1 MKKTFQF
8 LSLAFAALCFT
19 ACEDVPAPFNIFS
32 EGGGQGASSQL
43 PYTAT
48 FESSLGDFTTENT
61 VGDFPWTCQ
70 YSCAQITSYIDT
82 DGDGTKENNPAT
94 SWLISPAFDLTGVE
108 AAHVSFDYI
117 LRYANASELATNYQV
132 LVSKDYSKENGV
144 AAANWTVLPLDL
156 VQGSDWE
163 TWTNT
168 GNLNIPAE
176 FCNTANVTVALRY
189 IAQAKAAT
197 WEVKNF
203 VLDQGAGDNGG
214 GSGEEGGV
222 KTLPYSEE
230 FSTTLGAFKN
240 YTTSGEGAWTI
251 DYSTAKATG
260 YDNAS
265 KVTTAGTYYLVS
277 PEISLAGQTA
287 VHVSYEYIMRYNKGD
302 ENQQVFITDAFN
314 EAAPAEGWTLLV
326 GKHTEGTDWTTFAK
340 EDVAIPA
347 AYLGKTIRIA
357 FRYNTNAESG
367 STWEVKNFAIAAGAA
382 SGEGGNTGGGSEG
395 VATGDGT
402 LANPF
407 NSVAANAYVA
417 AMAAD
422 VVSENDVY
430 IKGKIASVEEA
441 YGTQFGNGS
450 FTISDDGTSAN
461 GFKVWRALYLNNE
474 KYQDGQTQIKV
485 GDEVVV
491 CGKVV
496 NFKGNTPE
504 TAQGQAYLYSLV
516 SSEGGNTGGEG
527 GGSVDNPITNDYI
540 TVTAASFGLENGTAV
555 PQLTLSDGTTLSFD
569 GGGNTNAPKYYTAG
583 TNIRMYPK
591 NTMTVKAS
599 KKIAA
604 IVINVDKYNGTIC
617 NASGD
622 ISANPGSVST
632 SEQVVTISSVNATS
646 TVITNT
652 STTTSTPSQ
661 IRWISMTIYYV
672 E

>member
-8 LSLAFAALCFT
+8 LALAFAALCFT
-19 ACEDVPAPFNIFS
+19 ACEDVPAPYNIFS
-32 EGGGQGASSQL
+32 EGAGQGTGSHL
-43 PYTAT
+43 PYTVT

-70 YSCAQITSYIDT
+70 HSCAQITSYIDT

-117 LRYANASELATNYQV
+117 LRYANASDLATNYQV
-132 LVSKDYSKENGV
+132 LVSKDYTKDAGV
-144 AAANWTVLPLDL
+144 AAASWTVLPLDL
-156 VQGSDWE
+156 VQVSDWD

-176 FCNTANVTVALRY
+176 FCNTANVTIALRY

-203 VLDQGAGDNGG
+203 VLDQGAGDQGAGDSGG

-230 FSTTLGAFKN
+230 FSTTLGGFKN

-287 VHVSYEYIMRYNKGD
+287 VHVSYEYILRYNKGD

-314 EAAPAEGWTLLV
+314 EATPAEGWTLLV
-326 GKHTEGTDWTTFAK
+326 DKHTEGTDWTTFAK
-340 EDVAIPA
+340 EDIAIPA
-347 AYLGKTIRIA
+347 AYLGKTVRIA

-367 STWEVKNFAIAAGAA
+367 STWEVKNFAIAAGAP
-382 SGEGGNTGGGSEG
+382 G
-395 VATGDGT
+395 
-402 LANPF
+402 
-407 NSVAANAYVA
+407 
-417 AMAAD
+417 
-422 VVSENDVY
+422 
-430 IKGKIASVEEA
+430 
-441 YGTQFGNGS
+441 
-450 FTISDDGTSAN
+450 
-461 GFKVWRALYLNNE
+461 
-474 KYQDGQTQIKV
+474 
-485 GDEVVV
+485 
-491 CGKVV
+491 
-496 NFKGNTPE
+496 
-504 TAQGQAYLYSLV
+504 
-516 SSEGGNTGGEG
+516 EGGNTGGEG
-527 GGSVDNPITNDYI
+527 GGSVDTPITNDYI
-540 TVTAASFGLENGTAV
+540 TVTAASFGLENQAAV
-555 PQLTLSDGTTLSFD
+555 TELKLSDGTTLTFD
-569 GGGNTNAPKYYTAG
+569 GGGNTNPPKYYNAG
-583 TNIRMYPK
+583 NNIRMYPK
-591 NTMTVKAS
+591 NTMTISAS

-604 IVINVDKYNGTIC
+604 VVLNVDKYNGVIC

-622 ISANPGSVST
+622 ISANPGSVSS
-632 SEQVVTISSVNATS
+632 SEQVVTINNVNANS

-661 IRWISMTIYYV
+661 IRWISLTVYYV

>member
-8 LSLAFAALCFT
+8 LALAFAALCFT
-19 ACEDVPAPFNIFS
+19 ACEDVPAPYNIFS
-32 EGGGQGASSQL
+32 EGAGQGTGSHL
-43 PYTAT
+43 PYTVT

-70 YSCAQITSYIDT
+70 HSCAQITSYIDT

-117 LRYANASELATNYQV
+117 LRYANASDLATNYQV
-132 LVSKDYSKENGV
+132 LVSKDYTKDAGV
-144 AAANWTVLPLDL
+144 AAASWTVLPLDL
-156 VQGSDWE
+156 VQVSDWD

-168 GNLNIPAE
+168 GNLNIPAA
-176 FCNTANVTVALRY
+176 FCNTANVTIALRY

-203 VLDQGAGDNGG
+203 VLDQGAGDQGAGDNGG

-230 FSTTLGAFKN
+230 FSTTLGGFKN

-287 VHVSYEYIMRYNKGD
+287 VHVSYEYILRYNKGD

-314 EAAPAEGWTLLV
+314 EATPAEGWTLLV
-326 GKHTEGTDWTTFAK
+326 DKHTEGTDWTTFAK
-340 EDVAIPA
+340 EDIAIPA
-347 AYLGKTIRIA
+347 AYLGKTVRIA

-367 STWEVKNFAIAAGAA
+367 STWEVKNFAIAAGAP
-382 SGEGGNTGGGSEG
+382 G
-395 VATGDGT
+395 
-402 LANPF
+402 
-407 NSVAANAYVA
+407 
-417 AMAAD
+417 
-422 VVSENDVY
+422 
-430 IKGKIASVEEA
+430 
-441 YGTQFGNGS
+441 
-450 FTISDDGTSAN
+450 
-461 GFKVWRALYLNNE
+461 
-474 KYQDGQTQIKV
+474 
-485 GDEVVV
+485 
-491 CGKVV
+491 
-496 NFKGNTPE
+496 
-504 TAQGQAYLYSLV
+504 
-516 SSEGGNTGGEG
+516 EGGNTGGEG
-527 GGSVDNPITNDYI
+527 GGSVDTPITNDYI
-540 TVTAASFGLENGTAV
+540 TVTAASFGLENQEAV
-555 PQLTLSDGTTLSFD
+555 TELKLSDGTTLTFD
-569 GGGNTNAPKYYTAG
+569 GGGNTNPPKYYNAG
-583 TNIRMYPK
+583 NNIRMYPK
-591 NTMTVKAS
+591 NTMTISAS

-604 IVINVDKYNGTIC
+604 IVLNVDKYNGTIC

-622 ISANPGSVST
+622 ITANPGSVST
-632 SEQVVTISSVNATS
+632 SEQVVMINNVNANS

-661 IRWISMTIYYV
+661 IRWISLTVYYV

>member
-8 LSLAFAALCFT
+8 LALAFAALCFT
-19 ACEDVPAPFNIFS
+19 ACEDVPAPYNIFS
-32 EGGGQGASSQL
+32 EGAGQGTGSHL
-43 PYTAT
+43 PYTVT

-70 YSCAQITSYIDT
+70 HSCAQITSYIDT

-117 LRYANASELATNYQV
+117 LRYANASDLATNYQV
-132 LVSKDYSKENGV
+132 LVSKDYTKDAGV
-144 AAANWTVLPLDL
+144 AAASWTVLPLDL
-156 VQGSDWE
+156 VQVSDWD

-176 FCNTANVTVALRY
+176 FCNTANVTIALRY

-203 VLDQGAGDNGG
+203 VLDQGAGDQGAGDNGG

-230 FSTTLGAFKN
+230 FSTTLGGFKN

-287 VHVSYEYIMRYNKGD
+287 VHVSYEYILRYNKGD

-314 EAAPAEGWTLLV
+314 EATPAEGWTLLV
-326 GKHTEGTDWTTFAK
+326 DKHTEGTDWTTFAK
-340 EDVAIPA
+340 EDIAIPA
-347 AYLGKTIRIA
+347 AYLGKTVRIA

-367 STWEVKNFAIAAGAA
+367 STWEVKNFAIAAGAP
-382 SGEGGNTGGGSEG
+382 G
-395 VATGDGT
+395 
-402 LANPF
+402 
-407 NSVAANAYVA
+407 
-417 AMAAD
+417 
-422 VVSENDVY
+422 
-430 IKGKIASVEEA
+430 
-441 YGTQFGNGS
+441 
-450 FTISDDGTSAN
+450 
-461 GFKVWRALYLNNE
+461 
-474 KYQDGQTQIKV
+474 
-485 GDEVVV
+485 
-491 CGKVV
+491 
-496 NFKGNTPE
+496 
-504 TAQGQAYLYSLV
+504 
-516 SSEGGNTGGEG
+516 EGGNTGGEG
-527 GGSVDNPITNDYI
+527 GGSVDTPITNDYI
-540 TVTAASFGLENGTAV
+540 TVTAASFGLENQAAV
-555 PQLTLSDGTTLSFD
+555 TELKLSDGTTLTFD
-569 GGGNTNAPKYYTAG
+569 GGGNTNPPKYYNAG
-583 TNIRMYPK
+583 NNIRMYPK
-591 NTMTVKAS
+591 NTMTISAS

-604 IVINVDKYNGTIC
+604 VVLNVDKYNGVIC

-622 ISANPGSVST
+622 ITANPGSVST
-632 SEQVVTISSVNATS
+632 SEQVVTINNVNATS

-661 IRWISMTIYYV
+661 IRWISLTVYYV

>member
-8 LSLAFAALCFT
+8 LALAFAALCFT
-19 ACEDVPAPFNIFS
+19 ACEDVPAPYNIFS
-32 EGGGQGASSQL
+32 EGAGQGTGSHL
-43 PYTAT
+43 PYTVT

-70 YSCAQITSYIDT
+70 HSCAQITSYIDT

-117 LRYANASELATNYQV
+117 LRYANASDLATNYQV
-132 LVSKDYSKENGV
+132 LVSKDYTKDAGV
-144 AAANWTVLPLDL
+144 AAASWTVLPLDL
-156 VQGSDWE
+156 VQVSDWD

-168 GNLNIPAE
+168 GNLNIPAA
-176 FCNTANVTVALRY
+176 FCNTVNVTIALRY

-203 VLDQGAGDNGG
+203 VLDQGAGDQGAGDNGG

-230 FSTTLGAFKN
+230 FSTTLGGFKN

-287 VHVSYEYIMRYNKGD
+287 VHVSYEYILRYNKGD

-314 EAAPAEGWTLLV
+314 EATPAEGWTLLV
-326 GKHTEGTDWTTFAK
+326 DKHTEGTDWTTFAK
-340 EDVAIPA
+340 EDIAIPA
-347 AYLGKTIRIA
+347 AYLGKTVRIA

-367 STWEVKNFAIAAGAA
+367 STWEVKNFAIAAGAP
-382 SGEGGNTGGGSEG
+382 G
-395 VATGDGT
+395 
-402 LANPF
+402 
-407 NSVAANAYVA
+407 
-417 AMAAD
+417 
-422 VVSENDVY
+422 
-430 IKGKIASVEEA
+430 
-441 YGTQFGNGS
+441 
-450 FTISDDGTSAN
+450 
-461 GFKVWRALYLNNE
+461 
-474 KYQDGQTQIKV
+474 
-485 GDEVVV
+485 
-491 CGKVV
+491 
-496 NFKGNTPE
+496 
-504 TAQGQAYLYSLV
+504 
-516 SSEGGNTGGEG
+516 EGGNTGGEG
-527 GGSVDNPITNDYI
+527 GGSVDTPITNDYI
-540 TVTAASFGLENGTAV
+540 TVTAASFGLENQAAV
-555 PQLTLSDGTTLSFD
+555 TELKLSDGTTLTFD
-569 GGGNTNAPKYYTAG
+569 GGGNTNPPKYYNAG
-583 TNIRMYPK
+583 NNIRMYPK
-591 NTMTVKAS
+591 NTMTISAS

-604 IVINVDKYNGTIC
+604 VVLNVDKYNGVIC

-632 SEQVVTISSVNATS
+632 SEQVVTISNVNATS

-661 IRWISMTIYYV
+661 IRWISLTVYYV

>member
-8 LSLAFAALCFT
+8 LALAFAALCFA
-19 ACEDVPAPFNIFS
+19 ACEDVPAPYNIFS
-32 EGGGQGASSQL
+32 EGAGQGTGSHL
-43 PYTAT
+43 PYTVT

-70 YSCAQITSYIDT
+70 HSCAQITSYIDT

-117 LRYANASELATNYQV
+117 LRYANASDLATNYQV
-132 LVSKDYSKENGV
+132 LVSKDYTKDAGV
-144 AAANWTVLPLDL
+144 AAASWTVLPLDL
-156 VQGSDWE
+156 VQVSDWD

-168 GNLNIPAE
+168 GNLNIPAA
-176 FCNTANVTVALRY
+176 FCNTANVTIALRY

-203 VLDQGAGDNGG
+203 VLDQGAGDQGAGDNGG

-230 FSTTLGAFKN
+230 FSTTLGGFKN

-287 VHVSYEYIMRYNKGD
+287 VHVSYEYILRYNKGD

-314 EAAPAEGWTLLV
+314 EATPAEGWTLLV
-326 GKHTEGTDWTTFAK
+326 DKHTEGTDWTTFAK
-340 EDVAIPA
+340 EDIAIPA
-347 AYLGKTIRIA
+347 AYLGKTVRIA

-367 STWEVKNFAIAAGAA
+367 STWEVKNFAIAAGAP
-382 SGEGGNTGGGSEG
+382 G
-395 VATGDGT
+395 
-402 LANPF
+402 
-407 NSVAANAYVA
+407 
-417 AMAAD
+417 
-422 VVSENDVY
+422 
-430 IKGKIASVEEA
+430 
-441 YGTQFGNGS
+441 
-450 FTISDDGTSAN
+450 
-461 GFKVWRALYLNNE
+461 
-474 KYQDGQTQIKV
+474 
-485 GDEVVV
+485 
-491 CGKVV
+491 
-496 NFKGNTPE
+496 
-504 TAQGQAYLYSLV
+504 
-516 SSEGGNTGGEG
+516 EGGNTGGEG
-527 GGSVDNPITNDYI
+527 GGSVDTPITNDYI
-540 TVTAASFGLENGTAV
+540 TVTAASFGLENQAAV
-555 PQLTLSDGTTLSFD
+555 TELKLSDGTTLTFD
-569 GGGNTNAPKYYTAG
+569 GGGNTNPPKYYNAG
-583 TNIRMYPK
+583 NNIRMYPK

-604 IVINVDKYNGTIC
+604 IVLNVDKYNGTIC

-622 ISANPGSVST
+622 ITANPGSVST
-632 SEQVVTISSVNATS
+632 SGQVVTINNVNANS

-661 IRWISMTIYYV
+661 IRWISLTVYYV

>member
-8 LSLAFAALCFT
+8 LALAFAALCFT
-19 ACEDVPAPFNIFS
+19 ACEDVPAPYNIFS
-32 EGGGQGASSQL
+32 EGAGQGTGSHL
-43 PYTAT
+43 PYTVT

-70 YSCAQITSYIDT
+70 HNCAQITSYIDT

-117 LRYANASELATNYQV
+117 LRYANASDLATNYQV
-132 LVSKDYSKENGV
+132 LVSKDYTKDAGV
-144 AAANWTVLPLDL
+144 AAASWTVLPLDL
-156 VQGSDWE
+156 VQVSDWD

-168 GNLNIPAE
+168 GNLNIPAA
-176 FCNTANVTVALRY
+176 FCNTANVTIALRY

-203 VLDQGAGDNGG
+203 VLDQGAGDQGAGDNGG

-230 FSTTLGAFKN
+230 FSTTLGGFKN

-287 VHVSYEYIMRYNKGD
+287 VHVSYEYILRYNKGD

-314 EAAPAEGWTLLV
+314 EATPAEGWTLLV
-326 GKHTEGTDWTTFAK
+326 DKHTEGTDWTTFAK
-340 EDVAIPA
+340 EDIAIPA
-347 AYLGKTIRIA
+347 AYLGKTVRIA

-367 STWEVKNFAIAAGAA
+367 STWEVKNFAIAAGAP
-382 SGEGGNTGGGSEG
+382 G
-395 VATGDGT
+395 
-402 LANPF
+402 
-407 NSVAANAYVA
+407 
-417 AMAAD
+417 
-422 VVSENDVY
+422 
-430 IKGKIASVEEA
+430 
-441 YGTQFGNGS
+441 
-450 FTISDDGTSAN
+450 
-461 GFKVWRALYLNNE
+461 
-474 KYQDGQTQIKV
+474 
-485 GDEVVV
+485 
-491 CGKVV
+491 
-496 NFKGNTPE
+496 
-504 TAQGQAYLYSLV
+504 
-516 SSEGGNTGGEG
+516 EGGNTGGEG
-527 GGSVDNPITNDYI
+527 GGTVDTPITNDYI
-540 TVTAASFGLENGTAV
+540 TVTAASFGLENQAAV
-555 PQLTLSDGTTLSFD
+555 TELKLSDGTTLTFD
-569 GGGNTNAPKYYTAG
+569 GGGNTNPPKYYNAG
-583 TNIRMYPK
+583 NNIRMYPK
-591 NTMTVKAS
+591 NSMTVKAS

-604 IVINVDKYNGTIC
+604 IVLNVDKYNGTIC

-622 ISANPGSVST
+622 ITANPGSVST
-632 SEQVVTISSVNATS
+632 SGQVVTINNVNANS

-652 STTTSTPSQ
+652 STTNGTPSQ
-661 IRWISMTIYYV
+661 IRWVSLTVYYV

>member
-8 LSLAFAALCFT
+8 LALAFAALCFT
-19 ACEDVPAPFNIFS
+19 ACEDVPAPYNIFS
-32 EGGGQGASSQL
+32 EGAGQGTGSHL
-43 PYTAT
+43 PYTVT

-70 YSCAQITSYIDT
+70 HSCAQITSYIDT

-117 LRYANASELATNYQV
+117 LRYANASDLATNYQV
-132 LVSKDYSKENGV
+132 LVSKDYTKDAGV
-144 AAANWTVLPLDL
+144 AAASWTVLPLDL
-156 VQGSDWE
+156 VQVSDWD

-176 FCNTANVTVALRY
+176 FCNTANVTIALRY

-203 VLDQGAGDNGG
+203 VLDQGAGDQGAGDNGG

-230 FSTTLGAFKN
+230 FSTTLGGFKN

-287 VHVSYEYIMRYNKGD
+287 VHLSYEYILRYNKGD

-314 EAAPAEGWTLLV
+314 EATPAEGWTLLV
-326 GKHTEGTDWTTFAK
+326 DKHTEGTDWTTFAK
-340 EDVAIPA
+340 EDIAIPA
-347 AYLGKTIRIA
+347 AYLGKTVRIA

-367 STWEVKNFAIAAGAA
+367 STWEVKNFAIAAGAP
-382 SGEGGNTGGGSEG
+382 G
-395 VATGDGT
+395 
-402 LANPF
+402 
-407 NSVAANAYVA
+407 
-417 AMAAD
+417 
-422 VVSENDVY
+422 
-430 IKGKIASVEEA
+430 
-441 YGTQFGNGS
+441 
-450 FTISDDGTSAN
+450 
-461 GFKVWRALYLNNE
+461 
-474 KYQDGQTQIKV
+474 
-485 GDEVVV
+485 
-491 CGKVV
+491 
-496 NFKGNTPE
+496 
-504 TAQGQAYLYSLV
+504 
-516 SSEGGNTGGEG
+516 EGGNTGGEG
-527 GGSVDNPITNDYI
+527 GGTVDTPITNDYI
-540 TVTAASFGLENGTAV
+540 TVTAASFGLENQAAV
-555 PQLTLSDGTTLSFD
+555 TELKLSDGTTLTFD
-569 GGGNTNAPKYYTAG
+569 GGGNTNPPKYYNAG
-583 TNIRMYPK
+583 NNIRMYPK

-604 IVINVDKYNGTIC
+604 IVLNVDKYNGTIC

-622 ISANPGSVST
+622 ITANPGSVST
-632 SEQVVTISSVNATS
+632 SGQVVTINNVNANS
-646 TVITNT
+646 TLITNT
-652 STTTSTPSQ
+652 ATTTSTPSQ
-661 IRWISMTIYYV
+661 IRWISLTVYYV

>member
-8 LSLAFAALCFT
+8 LALAFAALCFT
-19 ACEDVPAPFNIFS
+19 ACEDVPAPYNIFS
-32 EGGGQGASSQL
+32 EGAGQGTGSHL
-43 PYTAT
+43 PYTVT

-70 YSCAQITSYIDT
+70 HSCAQITSYIDT

-117 LRYANASELATNYQV
+117 LRYANASDLATNYQV
-132 LVSKDYSKENGV
+132 LVSKDYTKDAGV
-144 AAANWTVLPLDL
+144 AAASWTVLPLDL
-156 VQGSDWE
+156 VQVSDWD

-168 GNLNIPAE
+168 GNLNIPAA
-176 FCNTANVTVALRY
+176 FCNTANVTIALRY

-203 VLDQGAGDNGG
+203 VLDQGAGDQGAGDNGG

-230 FSTTLGAFKN
+230 FSTTLGGFKN

-287 VHVSYEYIMRYNKGD
+287 VHVSYEYILRYNKGD

-314 EAAPAEGWTLLV
+314 EATPAEGWTLLV
-326 GKHTEGTDWTTFAK
+326 DKHTEGTDWTTFAK
-340 EDVAIPA
+340 EDIAIPA
-347 AYLGKTIRIA
+347 AYLGKTVRIA

-367 STWEVKNFAIAAGAA
+367 STWEVKNFAIAAGAP
-382 SGEGGNTGGGSEG
+382 G
-395 VATGDGT
+395 
-402 LANPF
+402 
-407 NSVAANAYVA
+407 
-417 AMAAD
+417 
-422 VVSENDVY
+422 
-430 IKGKIASVEEA
+430 
-441 YGTQFGNGS
+441 
-450 FTISDDGTSAN
+450 
-461 GFKVWRALYLNNE
+461 
-474 KYQDGQTQIKV
+474 
-485 GDEVVV
+485 
-491 CGKVV
+491 
-496 NFKGNTPE
+496 
-504 TAQGQAYLYSLV
+504 
-516 SSEGGNTGGEG
+516 EGGNTGGEG
-527 GGSVDNPITNDYI
+527 GGSVDTPITNDYI
-540 TVTAASFGLENGTAV
+540 TVTAASFGLENQAAV
-555 PQLTLSDGTTLSFD
+555 TELKLSDGTTLTFD
-569 GGGNTNAPKYYTAG
+569 GGGNTNPPKYYNAG
-583 TNIRMYPK
+583 NNIRMYPK

-604 IVINVDKYNGTIC
+604 IVLNVDKYNGTIC

-622 ISANPGSVST
+622 ITANPGSVST
-632 SEQVVTISSVNATS
+632 SGQVVTINNVNANS

-661 IRWISMTIYYV
+661 IRWISLTVYYV

>member
-8 LSLAFAALCFT
+8 LALAFAALCFT
-19 ACEDVPAPFNIFS
+19 ACEDVPAPYNIFS
-32 EGGGQGASSQL
+32 EGAGQGTGSHL
-43 PYTAT
+43 PYTVT

-70 YSCAQITSYIDT
+70 HSCAQITSYIDT

-108 AAHVSFDYI
+108 AAHVAFDYI

-132 LVSKDYSKENGV
+132 LVSKDYTKDAG
-144 AAANWTVLPLDL
+144 AAAASWTVLPLDL
-156 VQGSDWE
+156 VQGSDWD

-176 FCNTANVTVALRY
+176 FCNTANVTIALRY
-189 IAQAKAAT
+189 IAEAKAAT

-203 VLDQGAGDNGG
+203 VLDQGAGDQGAGDNGG
-214 GSGEEGGV
+214 GSGEESGV

-230 FSTTLGAFKN
+230 FSTTLGGFKN

-287 VHVSYEYIMRYNKGD
+287 VHVSYEYILRYNKGD

-314 EAAPAEGWTLLV
+314 EATPAEGWTLLV
-326 GKHTEGTDWTTFAK
+326 DKHTEGTDWTTFAK
-340 EDVAIPA
+340 EDIAIPA
-347 AYLGKTIRIA
+347 AYLGKTVRIA

-367 STWEVKNFAIAAGAA
+367 STWEVKNFAIAAGAP
-382 SGEGGNTGGGSEG
+382 G
-395 VATGDGT
+395 
-402 LANPF
+402 
-407 NSVAANAYVA
+407 
-417 AMAAD
+417 
-422 VVSENDVY
+422 
-430 IKGKIASVEEA
+430 
-441 YGTQFGNGS
+441 
-450 FTISDDGTSAN
+450 
-461 GFKVWRALYLNNE
+461 
-474 KYQDGQTQIKV
+474 
-485 GDEVVV
+485 
-491 CGKVV
+491 
-496 NFKGNTPE
+496 
-504 TAQGQAYLYSLV
+504 
-516 SSEGGNTGGEG
+516 EGGNTGGEG
-527 GGSVDNPITNDYI
+527 GGSVDTPITNDYI
-540 TVTAASFGLENGTAV
+540 TVTAASFGLENQAAV
-555 PQLTLSDGTTLSFD
+555 TELKLSDGTTLSFD
-569 GGGNTNAPKYYTAG
+569 GGGNTNPPKYYNAG
-583 TNIRMYPK
+583 NNIRMYPK
-591 NTMTVKAS
+591 NTMTISAS

-604 IVINVDKYNGTIC
+604 IVLNVDKYNGTIC

-622 ISANPGSVST
+622 ITANPGSVST
-632 SEQVVTISSVNATS
+632 SGQVVTINNVNANS

-661 IRWISMTIYYV
+661 IRWISLTVYYV

>member
-8 LSLAFAALCFT
+8 LALAFAALCFT
-19 ACEDVPAPFNIFS
+19 ACEDVPAPYNIFS
-32 EGGGQGASSQL
+32 EGAGQGTGSHL
-43 PYTAT
+43 PYTVT

-70 YSCAQITSYIDT
+70 HSCAQITSYIDT

-117 LRYANASELATNYQV
+117 LRYANASDLATNYQV
-132 LVSKDYSKENGV
+132 LVSKDYTKDAGV
-144 AAANWTVLPLDL
+144 AAASWTVLPLDL
-156 VQGSDWE
+156 VQVSDWD

-176 FCNTANVTVALRY
+176 FCNTANVTIALRY

-203 VLDQGAGDNGG
+203 VLDQGAGDQGAGDNGG

-230 FSTTLGAFKN
+230 FSTTLGGFKN

-287 VHVSYEYIMRYNKGD
+287 VHVSYEYILRYNKGD

-314 EAAPAEGWTLLV
+314 EATPAEGWTLLV
-326 GKHTEGTDWTTFAK
+326 DKHTEGTDWTTFAK
-340 EDVAIPA
+340 EDIAIPA
-347 AYLGKTIRIA
+347 AYLGKTVRIA

-367 STWEVKNFAIAAGAA
+367 STWEVKNFAIAAGAP
-382 SGEGGNTGGGSEG
+382 G
-395 VATGDGT
+395 
-402 LANPF
+402 
-407 NSVAANAYVA
+407 
-417 AMAAD
+417 
-422 VVSENDVY
+422 
-430 IKGKIASVEEA
+430 
-441 YGTQFGNGS
+441 
-450 FTISDDGTSAN
+450 
-461 GFKVWRALYLNNE
+461 
-474 KYQDGQTQIKV
+474 
-485 GDEVVV
+485 
-491 CGKVV
+491 
-496 NFKGNTPE
+496 
-504 TAQGQAYLYSLV
+504 
-516 SSEGGNTGGEG
+516 EGGNTGGEG
-527 GGSVDNPITNDYI
+527 GGTVDTPITNDYI
-540 TVTAASFGLENGTAV
+540 TVTAASFGLENQAAV
-555 PQLTLSDGTTLSFD
+555 TELKLSDGTTLTFD
-569 GGGNTNAPKYYTAG
+569 GGGNTNPPKYYNAG
-583 TNIRMYPK
+583 NNIRMYPK

-604 IVINVDKYNGTIC
+604 IVLNVDKYNGTIC

-622 ISANPGSVST
+622 ITANPGSVST
-632 SEQVVTISSVNATS
+632 SGQVVTINNVNANS

-661 IRWISMTIYYV
+661 IRWISLTVYYV

>member
-8 LSLAFAALCFT
+8 LALAFAALCFT
-19 ACEDVPAPFNIFS
+19 ACEDVPAPYNIFS
-32 EGGGQGASSQL
+32 EGAGQGTGSHL
-43 PYTAT
+43 PYTVT

-70 YSCAQITSYIDT
+70 HSCAQITSYIDT

-117 LRYANASELATNYQV
+117 LRYANASDLATNYQV
-132 LVSKDYSKENGV
+132 LVSKDYTKDAGV
-144 AAANWTVLPLDL
+144 AAASWTVLPLDL
-156 VQGSDWE
+156 VQVSDWD

-168 GNLNIPAE
+168 GNLNIPAA
-176 FCNTANVTVALRY
+176 FCNTANVTIALRY

-203 VLDQGAGDNGG
+203 VLDQGAGDQGAGDNGG

-230 FSTTLGAFKN
+230 FSTTLGGFKN

-287 VHVSYEYIMRYNKGD
+287 VHVSYEYILRYNKGD

-314 EAAPAEGWTLLV
+314 EATPAEGWTLLV
-326 GKHTEGTDWTTFAK
+326 DKHTEGTDWTTFAK
-340 EDVAIPA
+340 EDIAIPA
-347 AYLGKTIRIA
+347 AYLGKTVRIA

-367 STWEVKNFAIAAGAA
+367 STWEVKNFAIAAGAP
-382 SGEGGNTGGGSEG
+382 G
-395 VATGDGT
+395 
-402 LANPF
+402 
-407 NSVAANAYVA
+407 
-417 AMAAD
+417 
-422 VVSENDVY
+422 
-430 IKGKIASVEEA
+430 
-441 YGTQFGNGS
+441 
-450 FTISDDGTSAN
+450 
-461 GFKVWRALYLNNE
+461 
-474 KYQDGQTQIKV
+474 
-485 GDEVVV
+485 
-491 CGKVV
+491 
-496 NFKGNTPE
+496 
-504 TAQGQAYLYSLV
+504 
-516 SSEGGNTGGEG
+516 EGGNTGGEG
-527 GGSVDNPITNDYI
+527 GGSVDTPITNDYI
-540 TVTAASFGLENGTAV
+540 TVTAASFGLENQEAV
-555 PQLTLSDGTTLSFD
+555 TELKLSDGTTLTFD
-569 GGGNTNAPKYYTAG
+569 GGGNTIPPKYYKAG
-583 TNIRMYPK
+583 NNIRMYPK
-591 NTMTVKAS
+591 NTMTISAS

-604 IVINVDKYNGTIC
+604 VVLNVDKYNGDIC

-622 ISANPGSVST
+622 ITANPGSVST
-632 SEQVVTISSVNATS
+632 SGQVVTINNVNATS

-661 IRWISMTIYYV
+661 IRWISLTVYYV

>member
-8 LSLAFAALCFT
+8 LALAFAALCFT
-19 ACEDVPAPFNIFS
+19 ACEDVPAPYNIFS
-32 EGGGQGASSQL
+32 EGAGQGTGSHL
-43 PYTAT
+43 PYTVT

-70 YSCAQITSYIDT
+70 HSCAQITSYIDT

-117 LRYANASELATNYQV
+117 LRYANASDLATNYQV
-132 LVSKDYSKENGV
+132 LVSKDYTKDAGV
-144 AAANWTVLPLDL
+144 AAASWTVLPLDL
-156 VQGSDWE
+156 VQVSDWD

-176 FCNTANVTVALRY
+176 FCNTANVTIALRY

-203 VLDQGAGDNGG
+203 VLDQGAGDQGAGDNGG

-230 FSTTLGAFKN
+230 FSTTLGGFKN

-287 VHVSYEYIMRYNKGD
+287 VHLSYEYILRYNKGD

-314 EAAPAEGWTLLV
+314 EATPAEGWTLLV
-326 GKHTEGTDWTTFAK
+326 DKHTEGTDWTTFAK
-340 EDVAIPA
+340 EDIAIPA
-347 AYLGKTIRIA
+347 AYLGKTVRIA

-367 STWEVKNFAIAAGAA
+367 STWEVKNFAIAAGAP
-382 SGEGGNTGGGSEG
+382 G
-395 VATGDGT
+395 
-402 LANPF
+402 
-407 NSVAANAYVA
+407 
-417 AMAAD
+417 
-422 VVSENDVY
+422 
-430 IKGKIASVEEA
+430 
-441 YGTQFGNGS
+441 
-450 FTISDDGTSAN
+450 
-461 GFKVWRALYLNNE
+461 
-474 KYQDGQTQIKV
+474 
-485 GDEVVV
+485 
-491 CGKVV
+491 
-496 NFKGNTPE
+496 
-504 TAQGQAYLYSLV
+504 
-516 SSEGGNTGGEG
+516 EGGNTGGEG
-527 GGSVDNPITNDYI
+527 GGSVDTPITNDYI
-540 TVTAASFGLENGTAV
+540 TVTAASFGLENQAAV
-555 PQLTLSDGTTLSFD
+555 TELKLSDGTTLTFD
-569 GGGNTNAPKYYTAG
+569 GGGNTNPPKYYNAG
-583 TNIRMYPK
+583 NNIRMYPK
-591 NTMTVKAS
+591 NTMTISAS

-604 IVINVDKYNGTIC
+604 IVLNVDKYNGTIC

-622 ISANPGSVST
+622 IAANPGSVST
-632 SEQVVTISSVNATS
+632 SGQVVTINNVNANS

-661 IRWISMTIYYV
+661 IRWISLTVYYV

>member
-8 LSLAFAALCFT
+8 LALAFAALCFT
-19 ACEDVPAPFNIFS
+19 ACEDVPAPYNIFS
-32 EGGGQGASSQL
+32 EGAGQGTGSHL
-43 PYTAT
+43 PYTVT

-70 YSCAQITSYIDT
+70 HSCAQITSYIDT

-117 LRYANASELATNYQV
+117 LRYANASDLATNYQV
-132 LVSKDYSKENGV
+132 LVSKDYTKDAGV
-144 AAANWTVLPLDL
+144 AAASWTVLPLDL
-156 VQGSDWE
+156 VQVSDWD

-168 GNLNIPAE
+168 GNLNIPAA
-176 FCNTANVTVALRY
+176 FCNTANVTIALRY

-203 VLDQGAGDNGG
+203 VLDQGAGDQGAGDNGG

-230 FSTTLGAFKN
+230 FSTTLGGFKN

-314 EAAPAEGWTLLV
+314 EANPAEGWTLLV
-326 GKHTEGTDWTTFAK
+326 DKHTEGTDWTTFAK
-340 EDVAIPA
+340 EDIAIPA
-347 AYLGKTIRIA
+347 AYLGKTVRIA

-367 STWEVKNFAIAAGAA
+367 STWEVKNFAIAAGAP
-382 SGEGGNTGGGSEG
+382 G
-395 VATGDGT
+395 
-402 LANPF
+402 
-407 NSVAANAYVA
+407 
-417 AMAAD
+417 
-422 VVSENDVY
+422 
-430 IKGKIASVEEA
+430 
-441 YGTQFGNGS
+441 
-450 FTISDDGTSAN
+450 
-461 GFKVWRALYLNNE
+461 
-474 KYQDGQTQIKV
+474 
-485 GDEVVV
+485 
-491 CGKVV
+491 
-496 NFKGNTPE
+496 
-504 TAQGQAYLYSLV
+504 
-516 SSEGGNTGGEG
+516 EGGNTGGEG
-527 GGSVDNPITNDYI
+527 GGSVDTPITNDYI
-540 TVTAASFGLENGTAV
+540 TVTAASFGLENQEAV
-555 PQLTLSDGTTLSFD
+555 TELKLSDGTTLTFD
-569 GGGNTNAPKYYTAG
+569 GGGNTNPPKYYNAG
-583 TNIRMYPK
+583 NNIRMYPK

-604 IVINVDKYNGTIC
+604 IVFNVDKYNGTIC

-622 ISANPGSVST
+622 ITANPGSVST
-632 SEQVVTISSVNATS
+632 SGQVVTINNVNATS

-661 IRWISMTIYYV
+661 IRWISLTVYYV

>member
-8 LSLAFAALCFT
+8 LALAFAALCFT
-19 ACEDVPAPFNIFS
+19 ACEDVPAPYNIFS
-32 EGGGQGASSQL
+32 EGAGQGTGSHL
-43 PYTAT
+43 PYTVT

-70 YSCAQITSYIDT
+70 HSCAQITSYIDT

-117 LRYANASELATNYQV
+117 LRYANASDLATNYQV
-132 LVSKDYSKENGV
+132 LVSKDYTKDAGV
-144 AAANWTVLPLDL
+144 AAASWTVLPLDL
-156 VQGSDWE
+156 VQVSDWD

-168 GNLNIPAE
+168 GNLNIPAA
-176 FCNTANVTVALRY
+176 FCNTANVTIALRY

-203 VLDQGAGDNGG
+203 VLDQGAGDQGAGDNGG

-230 FSTTLGAFKN
+230 FSTTLGGFKN

-287 VHVSYEYIMRYNKGD
+287 VHVSYEYILRYNKGD

-314 EAAPAEGWTLLV
+314 EATPAEGWTLLV
-326 GKHTEGTDWTTFAK
+326 DKHTEGTDWTTFAK
-340 EDVAIPA
+340 EDIAIPA
-347 AYLGKTIRIA
+347 AYLGKTVRIA

-367 STWEVKNFAIAAGAA
+367 STWEVKNFAIAAGAP
-382 SGEGGNTGGGSEG
+382 G
-395 VATGDGT
+395 
-402 LANPF
+402 
-407 NSVAANAYVA
+407 
-417 AMAAD
+417 
-422 VVSENDVY
+422 
-430 IKGKIASVEEA
+430 
-441 YGTQFGNGS
+441 
-450 FTISDDGTSAN
+450 
-461 GFKVWRALYLNNE
+461 
-474 KYQDGQTQIKV
+474 
-485 GDEVVV
+485 
-491 CGKVV
+491 
-496 NFKGNTPE
+496 
-504 TAQGQAYLYSLV
+504 
-516 SSEGGNTGGEG
+516 EGGNTGGEG
-527 GGSVDNPITNDYI
+527 GGSVDTPITNDYI
-540 TVTAASFGLENGTAV
+540 TVTAASFGLENQAAV
-555 PQLTLSDGTTLSFD
+555 TELKLSDGTTLTFD
-569 GGGNTNAPKYYTAG
+569 GGGNTNPPKYYNAG
-583 TNIRMYPK
+583 NNIRMYPK
-591 NTMTVKAS
+591 NTMTISAS

-604 IVINVDKYNGTIC
+604 IVLNVDKYNGTIC

-622 ISANPGSVST
+622 ITANPGSVST
-632 SEQVVTISSVNATS
+632 SGQVVTINNVNANS

-661 IRWISMTIYYV
+661 IRWISLTVYYV

>member
-8 LSLAFAALCFT
+8 LALAFAALCFT
-19 ACEDVPAPFNIFS
+19 ACEDVPAPYNIFS
-32 EGGGQGASSQL
+32 EGAGQGTGSHL
-43 PYTAT
+43 PYTVT

-70 YSCAQITSYIDT
+70 HSCAQITSYIDT

-117 LRYANASELATNYQV
+117 LRYANASDLATNYQV
-132 LVSKDYSKENGV
+132 LVSKDYTKDAGV
-144 AAANWTVLPLDL
+144 AAASWTVLPLDL
-156 VQGSDWE
+156 VQVSDWD

-176 FCNTANVTVALRY
+176 FCNTVNVTIALRY

-203 VLDQGAGDNGG
+203 VLDQGAGDQGAGDNGG

-230 FSTTLGAFKN
+230 FSTTLGGFKN

-287 VHVSYEYIMRYNKGD
+287 VHLSYEYILRYNKGD

-314 EAAPAEGWTLLV
+314 EATPAEGWTLLV
-326 GKHTEGTDWTTFAK
+326 DKHTEGTDWTTFAK
-340 EDVAIPA
+340 EDIAIPA
-347 AYLGKTIRIA
+347 AYLGKTVRIA

-367 STWEVKNFAIAAGAA
+367 STWEVKNFAIAAGAP
-382 SGEGGNTGGGSEG
+382 G
-395 VATGDGT
+395 
-402 LANPF
+402 
-407 NSVAANAYVA
+407 
-417 AMAAD
+417 
-422 VVSENDVY
+422 
-430 IKGKIASVEEA
+430 
-441 YGTQFGNGS
+441 
-450 FTISDDGTSAN
+450 
-461 GFKVWRALYLNNE
+461 
-474 KYQDGQTQIKV
+474 
-485 GDEVVV
+485 
-491 CGKVV
+491 
-496 NFKGNTPE
+496 
-504 TAQGQAYLYSLV
+504 
-516 SSEGGNTGGEG
+516 EGGNTGGEG
-527 GGSVDNPITNDYI
+527 GGSVDTPITNDYI
-540 TVTAASFGLENGTAV
+540 TVTAASFGLENQAAV
-555 PQLTLSDGTTLSFD
+555 TELKLSDGTTLTFD
-569 GGGNTNAPKYYTAG
+569 GGGNTNPPKYYNAG
-583 TNIRMYPK
+583 NNIRMYPK

-604 IVINVDKYNGTIC
+604 IVLNVDKYNGTIC

-622 ISANPGSVST
+622 ITANPGSVST
-632 SEQVVTISSVNATS
+632 SGQVVTINNVNANS

-661 IRWISMTIYYV
+661 IRWISLTVYYV

>member
-8 LSLAFAALCFT
+8 LALAFAALCFT
-19 ACEDVPAPFNIFS
+19 ACEDVPAPYNIFS
-32 EGGGQGASSQL
+32 EGAGQGTGSHL
-43 PYTAT
+43 PYTVT

-70 YSCAQITSYIDT
+70 HSCAQITSYIDT

-117 LRYANASELATNYQV
+117 LRYANASDLATNYQV
-132 LVSKDYSKENGV
+132 LVSKDYTKDAGV
-144 AAANWTVLPLDL
+144 AAASWTVLPLDL
-156 VQGSDWE
+156 VQVSDWD

-168 GNLNIPAE
+168 GNLNIPAA
-176 FCNTANVTVALRY
+176 FCNTANVTIALRY

-203 VLDQGAGDNGG
+203 VLDQGAGDQGAGDNGG

-230 FSTTLGAFKN
+230 FSTTLGGFKN

-287 VHVSYEYIMRYNKGD
+287 VHVSYEYILRYNKGD

-326 GKHTEGTDWTTFAK
+326 DKHTEGSDWTTFAK
-340 EDVAIPA
+340 EDIAIPA
-347 AYLGKTIRIA
+347 AYLGKTVRIA

-367 STWEVKNFAIAAGAA
+367 STWEVKNFAIAAGAP
-382 SGEGGNTGGGSEG
+382 G
-395 VATGDGT
+395 
-402 LANPF
+402 
-407 NSVAANAYVA
+407 
-417 AMAAD
+417 
-422 VVSENDVY
+422 
-430 IKGKIASVEEA
+430 
-441 YGTQFGNGS
+441 
-450 FTISDDGTSAN
+450 
-461 GFKVWRALYLNNE
+461 
-474 KYQDGQTQIKV
+474 
-485 GDEVVV
+485 
-491 CGKVV
+491 
-496 NFKGNTPE
+496 
-504 TAQGQAYLYSLV
+504 
-516 SSEGGNTGGEG
+516 EGGNTGGEG
-527 GGSVDNPITNDYI
+527 GGSVDTPITNDYI
-540 TVTAASFGLENGTAV
+540 TVTAASFGLENQEAV
-555 PQLTLSDGTTLSFD
+555 TELKLSDGTTLTFD
-569 GGGNTNAPKYYTAG
+569 GGGNTIPPKYYKAG
-583 TNIRMYPK
+583 NNIRMYPK
-591 NTMTVKAS
+591 NTMTISAS

-604 IVINVDKYNGTIC
+604 VVLNVDKYNGDIC

-622 ISANPGSVST
+622 ITANPGSVST
-632 SEQVVTISSVNATS
+632 SEQVVTISNVNATS

-652 STTTSTPSQ
+652 STTTGPKSQ
-661 IRWISMTIYYV
+661 IRWVSLTVYYV

>member
-8 LSLAFAALCFT
+8 LALAFAALCFT
-19 ACEDVPAPFNIFS
+19 ACEDVPAPYNIFS
-32 EGGGQGASSQL
+32 EGAGQGTGSHL
-43 PYTAT
+43 PYTVT

-70 YSCAQITSYIDT
+70 HSCAQITSYIDT

-117 LRYANASELATNYQV
+117 LRYANASDLATNYQV
-132 LVSKDYSKENGV
+132 LVSKDYTKDAGV
-144 AAANWTVLPLDL
+144 AAASWTVLPLDL
-156 VQGSDWE
+156 VQVSDWD

-168 GNLNIPAE
+168 GNLNIPAA
-176 FCNTANVTVALRY
+176 FCNTANVTIALRY

-203 VLDQGAGDNGG
+203 VLDQGAGDQGAGDSGG

-230 FSTTLGAFKN
+230 FSTTLGGFKN

-287 VHVSYEYIMRYNKGD
+287 VHVSYEYILRYNKGD

-314 EAAPAEGWTLLV
+314 EATPAEGWTLLV
-326 GKHTEGTDWTTFAK
+326 DKHTEGTDWTTFAK
-340 EDVAIPA
+340 EDIAIPA
-347 AYLGKTIRIA
+347 AYLGKTVRIA

-367 STWEVKNFAIAAGAA
+367 STWEVKNFAIAAGAP
-382 SGEGGNTGGGSEG
+382 G
-395 VATGDGT
+395 
-402 LANPF
+402 
-407 NSVAANAYVA
+407 
-417 AMAAD
+417 
-422 VVSENDVY
+422 
-430 IKGKIASVEEA
+430 
-441 YGTQFGNGS
+441 
-450 FTISDDGTSAN
+450 
-461 GFKVWRALYLNNE
+461 
-474 KYQDGQTQIKV
+474 
-485 GDEVVV
+485 
-491 CGKVV
+491 
-496 NFKGNTPE
+496 
-504 TAQGQAYLYSLV
+504 
-516 SSEGGNTGGEG
+516 EGGNTGGEG
-527 GGSVDNPITNDYI
+527 GGTVDTPITNDYI
-540 TVTAASFGLENGTAV
+540 TVTAASFGLENQAAV
-555 PQLTLSDGTTLSFD
+555 TELKLSDGTTLTFD
-569 GGGNTNAPKYYTAG
+569 GGGNTNPPKYYNAG
-583 TNIRMYPK
+583 NNIRMYPK
-591 NTMTVKAS
+591 NTMTISAS

-604 IVINVDKYNGTIC
+604 VVLNVDKYNGDIC

-622 ISANPGSVST
+622 ITANPGSVST
-632 SEQVVTISSVNATS
+632 SEQVVTISNVNATS

-652 STTTSTPSQ
+652 STTTGPKSQ
-661 IRWISMTIYYV
+661 IRWVSLTVYYV

>member
-8 LSLAFAALCFT
+8 LALAFAALCFT
-19 ACEDVPAPFNIFS
+19 ACEDVPAPYNIFS
-32 EGGGQGASSQL
+32 EGAGQGTGSHL

-117 LRYANASELATNYQV
+117 LRYANASDLATNYQV
-132 LVSKDYSKENGV
+132 LVSKDYTKDAGV
-144 AAANWTVLPLDL
+144 AAASWTVLPLDL
-156 VQGSDWE
+156 VQVSDWD

-168 GNLNIPAE
+168 GNLNIPAA
-176 FCNTANVTVALRY
+176 FCNTANVTIALRY

-203 VLDQGAGDNGG
+203 VLDQGAGDQGAGDNGG

-230 FSTTLGAFKN
+230 FSTTLGGFKN

-287 VHVSYEYIMRYNKGD
+287 VHVSYEYILRYNKGD

-314 EAAPAEGWTLLV
+314 EATPAEGWTLLV
-326 GKHTEGTDWTTFAK
+326 DKHTEGTDWTTFAK
-340 EDVAIPA
+340 EDIAIPA
-347 AYLGKTIRIA
+347 AYLGKTVRIA

-367 STWEVKNFAIAAGAA
+367 STWEVKNFAIAAGAP
-382 SGEGGNTGGGSEG
+382 G
-395 VATGDGT
+395 
-402 LANPF
+402 
-407 NSVAANAYVA
+407 
-417 AMAAD
+417 
-422 VVSENDVY
+422 
-430 IKGKIASVEEA
+430 
-441 YGTQFGNGS
+441 
-450 FTISDDGTSAN
+450 
-461 GFKVWRALYLNNE
+461 
-474 KYQDGQTQIKV
+474 
-485 GDEVVV
+485 
-491 CGKVV
+491 
-496 NFKGNTPE
+496 
-504 TAQGQAYLYSLV
+504 
-516 SSEGGNTGGEG
+516 EGGNTGGEG
-527 GGSVDNPITNDYI
+527 GGSVDTPITNDYI
-540 TVTAASFGLENGTAV
+540 TVTAASFGLENQEAV
-555 PQLTLSDGTTLSFD
+555 TELKLSDGTTLTFD
-569 GGGNTNAPKYYTAG
+569 GGGNTNPPKYYNTG
-583 TNIRMYPK
+583 NNIRMYPK
-591 NTMTVKAS
+591 NTMTISAS

-604 IVINVDKYNGTIC
+604 VVLNVDKYNGDIC

-622 ISANPGSVST
+622 IAANPGSVST
-632 SEQVVTISSVNATS
+632 SEQVVTISNVNATS

-652 STTTSTPSQ
+652 STTTGPKSQ
-661 IRWISMTIYYV
+661 IRWVSLTVYYV

>member
-8 LSLAFAALCFT
+8 LALALAALCFT
-19 ACEDVPAPFNIFS
+19 ACEDVPAPYNIFS
-32 EGGGQGASSQL
+32 EGAGQGTGSHL
-43 PYTAT
+43 PYTVT

-70 YSCAQITSYIDT
+70 HSCAQITSYIDT

-117 LRYANASELATNYQV
+117 LRYANASDLATNYQV
-132 LVSKDYSKENGV
+132 LVSKDYTKDAGV
-144 AAANWTVLPLDL
+144 AAASWTVLPLDL
-156 VQGSDWE
+156 VQVSDWD

-176 FCNTANVTVALRY
+176 FCNTANVTIALRY

-203 VLDQGAGDNGG
+203 VLDQGAGDQGAGDSGG

-230 FSTTLGAFKN
+230 FSTTLGGFKN

-287 VHVSYEYIMRYNKGD
+287 VHVSYEYILRYNKGD

-314 EAAPAEGWTLLV
+314 EATPAEGWTLLV
-326 GKHTEGTDWTTFAK
+326 DKHTEGTDWTTFAK
-340 EDVAIPA
+340 EDIAIPA
-347 AYLGKTIRIA
+347 AYLGKTVRIA

-367 STWEVKNFAIAAGAA
+367 STWEVKNFAIAAGAP
-382 SGEGGNTGGGSEG
+382 G
-395 VATGDGT
+395 
-402 LANPF
+402 
-407 NSVAANAYVA
+407 
-417 AMAAD
+417 
-422 VVSENDVY
+422 
-430 IKGKIASVEEA
+430 
-441 YGTQFGNGS
+441 
-450 FTISDDGTSAN
+450 
-461 GFKVWRALYLNNE
+461 
-474 KYQDGQTQIKV
+474 
-485 GDEVVV
+485 
-491 CGKVV
+491 
-496 NFKGNTPE
+496 
-504 TAQGQAYLYSLV
+504 
-516 SSEGGNTGGEG
+516 EGGNTGGEG
-527 GGSVDNPITNDYI
+527 GGSVDTPITNDYI
-540 TVTAASFGLENGTAV
+540 TVTAASFGLENQEAV
-555 PQLTLSDGTTLSFD
+555 TELKLSDGTTLTFD
-569 GGGNTNAPKYYTAG
+569 GGGNTNPPKYYNAG
-583 TNIRMYPK
+583 NNIRMYPK
-591 NTMTVKAS
+591 NTMTISAS

-604 IVINVDKYNGTIC
+604 IVLNVDKYNGTIC

-622 ISANPGSVST
+622 IAANPGSVST
-632 SEQVVTISSVNATS
+632 SGQVVTINNVNATS

-661 IRWISMTIYYV
+661 IRWISLTVYYV

>member
-8 LSLAFAALCFT
+8 LALAFAALCFT
-19 ACEDVPAPFNIFS
+19 ACEDVPAPYNIFS
-32 EGGGQGASSQL
+32 EGAGQGTGSHL
-43 PYTAT
+43 PYTVT

-70 YSCAQITSYIDT
+70 HSCAQITSYIDT

-117 LRYANASELATNYQV
+117 LRYANASDLATNYQV
-132 LVSKDYSKENGV
+132 LVSKDYTKDAGV
-144 AAANWTVLPLDL
+144 AAASWTVLPLDL
-156 VQGSDWE
+156 VQVSDWD

-176 FCNTANVTVALRY
+176 FCNTANVTIALRY

-203 VLDQGAGDNGG
+203 VLDQGAGDQGAGDNGG

-230 FSTTLGAFKN
+230 FSTTLGGFKN

-287 VHVSYEYIMRYNKGD
+287 VHLSYEYILRYNKGD

-314 EAAPAEGWTLLV
+314 EATPAEGWTLLV
-326 GKHTEGTDWTTFAK
+326 DKHTEGTDWTTFAK
-340 EDVAIPA
+340 EDIAIPA
-347 AYLGKTIRIA
+347 AYLGKTVRIA

-367 STWEVKNFAIAAGAA
+367 STWEVKNFAIAAGAP
-382 SGEGGNTGGGSEG
+382 G
-395 VATGDGT
+395 
-402 LANPF
+402 
-407 NSVAANAYVA
+407 
-417 AMAAD
+417 
-422 VVSENDVY
+422 
-430 IKGKIASVEEA
+430 
-441 YGTQFGNGS
+441 
-450 FTISDDGTSAN
+450 
-461 GFKVWRALYLNNE
+461 
-474 KYQDGQTQIKV
+474 
-485 GDEVVV
+485 
-491 CGKVV
+491 
-496 NFKGNTPE
+496 
-504 TAQGQAYLYSLV
+504 
-516 SSEGGNTGGEG
+516 EGGNTGGEG
-527 GGSVDNPITNDYI
+527 GGSVDTPITNDYI
-540 TVTAASFGLENGTAV
+540 TVTAASFGLENQAAV
-555 PQLTLSDGTTLSFD
+555 TELKLSDGTTLTFD
-569 GGGNTNAPKYYTAG
+569 GGGNTNPPKYYNAG
-583 TNIRMYPK
+583 NNIRMYPK
-591 NTMTVKAS
+591 NTMTISAS

-604 IVINVDKYNGTIC
+604 IVLNVDKYNGDIC

-622 ISANPGSVST
+622 ITANPGSVST
-632 SEQVVTISSVNATS
+632 SEQVVTISNVNATS

-652 STTTSTPSQ
+652 STTTGPKSQ
-661 IRWISMTIYYV
+661 IRRVSLTVYYV

>member
-8 LSLAFAALCFT
+8 LALAFAALCFT
-19 ACEDVPAPFNIFS
+19 ACEDVPAPYNIFS
-32 EGGGQGASSQL
+32 EGAGQGTGSHL
-43 PYTAT
+43 PYTVT

-70 YSCAQITSYIDT
+70 HSCAQITSYIDT

-117 LRYANASELATNYQV
+117 LRYANASDLATNYQV
-132 LVSKDYSKENGV
+132 LVSKDYTKDAGV
-144 AAANWTVLPLDL
+144 AAASWTVLPLDL
-156 VQGSDWE
+156 VQVSDWD

-176 FCNTANVTVALRY
+176 FCNTANVTIALRY

-203 VLDQGAGDNGG
+203 VLDQGAGDQGAGDNGG

-230 FSTTLGAFKN
+230 FSTTLGGFKN

-287 VHVSYEYIMRYNKGD
+287 VHVSYEYILRYNKGD

-314 EAAPAEGWTLLV
+314 EATPAEGWTLLV
-326 GKHTEGTDWTTFAK
+326 DKHTEGTDWTTFAK
-340 EDVAIPA
+340 EDIAIPA
-347 AYLGKTIRIA
+347 AYLGKTVRIA

-367 STWEVKNFAIAAGAA
+367 STWEVKNFAIAAGAP
-382 SGEGGNTGGGSEG
+382 G
-395 VATGDGT
+395 
-402 LANPF
+402 
-407 NSVAANAYVA
+407 
-417 AMAAD
+417 
-422 VVSENDVY
+422 
-430 IKGKIASVEEA
+430 
-441 YGTQFGNGS
+441 
-450 FTISDDGTSAN
+450 
-461 GFKVWRALYLNNE
+461 
-474 KYQDGQTQIKV
+474 
-485 GDEVVV
+485 
-491 CGKVV
+491 
-496 NFKGNTPE
+496 
-504 TAQGQAYLYSLV
+504 
-516 SSEGGNTGGEG
+516 EGGNTGGEG
-527 GGSVDNPITNDYI
+527 GGSVDTPITNDYI
-540 TVTAASFGLENGTAV
+540 TVTAASFGLENQAAV
-555 PQLTLSDGTTLSFD
+555 TELKLSDGTTLTFD
-569 GGGNTNAPKYYTAG
+569 GGGNTNPPKYYNAG
-583 TNIRMYPK
+583 NNIRMYPK
-591 NTMTVKAS
+591 NTMTISAS

-604 IVINVDKYNGTIC
+604 IVLNVDKYNGTIC

-622 ISANPGSVST
+622 ITANPGSVST
-632 SEQVVTISSVNATS
+632 SGQVVTINNVNATS

-661 IRWISMTIYYV
+661 IRWISLTVYYV

>member
-8 LSLAFAALCFT
+8 LALAFAALCFT
-19 ACEDVPAPFNIFS
+19 ACEDVPAPYNIFS
-32 EGGGQGASSQL
+32 EGAGQGTGSHL
-43 PYTAT
+43 PYTVT

-70 YSCAQITSYIDT
+70 HSCAQITSYIDT

-108 AAHVSFDYI
+108 AAHVAFDYI

-132 LVSKDYSKENGV
+132 LVSKDYTKDAG
-144 AAANWTVLPLDL
+144 AAAASWTVLPLDL
-156 VQGSDWE
+156 VQVSDWD

-176 FCNTANVTVALRY
+176 FCNTANVTIALRY

-203 VLDQGAGDNGG
+203 VLDQGAGDQGAGDNGG

-230 FSTTLGAFKN
+230 FSTTLGGFKN

-287 VHVSYEYIMRYNKGD
+287 VHVSYEYILRYNKGD

-326 GKHTEGTDWTTFAK
+326 DKHTEGTDWTTFAK
-340 EDVAIPA
+340 EDIAIPA
-347 AYLGKTIRIA
+347 AYLGKTVRIA

-367 STWEVKNFAIAAGAA
+367 STWEVKNFAIAAGAP
-382 SGEGGNTGGGSEG
+382 G
-395 VATGDGT
+395 
-402 LANPF
+402 
-407 NSVAANAYVA
+407 
-417 AMAAD
+417 
-422 VVSENDVY
+422 
-430 IKGKIASVEEA
+430 
-441 YGTQFGNGS
+441 
-450 FTISDDGTSAN
+450 
-461 GFKVWRALYLNNE
+461 
-474 KYQDGQTQIKV
+474 
-485 GDEVVV
+485 
-491 CGKVV
+491 
-496 NFKGNTPE
+496 
-504 TAQGQAYLYSLV
+504 
-516 SSEGGNTGGEG
+516 EGGNTGGEG
-527 GGSVDNPITNDYI
+527 GGTVDTPITNDYI
-540 TVTAASFGLENGTAV
+540 TVTAASFGLENQAAV
-555 PQLTLSDGTTLSFD
+555 TELKLSDGTTLTFD
-569 GGGNTNAPKYYTAG
+569 GGGNTNPPKYYNAG
-583 TNIRMYPK
+583 NNIRMYPK
-591 NTMTVKAS
+591 NTMTISAS

-604 IVINVDKYNGTIC
+604 VVLNVDKYNGVIC

-632 SEQVVTISSVNATS
+632 SGQVVTINNVNATS

-661 IRWISMTIYYV
+661 IRWISLTIYYV

>member
-8 LSLAFAALCFT
+8 LALAFAALCFT
-19 ACEDVPAPFNIFS
+19 ACEDVPAPYNIFS
-32 EGGGQGASSQL
+32 EGAGQGTGSHL
-43 PYTAT
+43 PYTVT

-70 YSCAQITSYIDT
+70 HSCAQITSYIDT

-117 LRYANASELATNYQV
+117 LRYANASDLATNYQV
-132 LVSKDYSKENGV
+132 LVSKDYTKDAGV
-144 AAANWTVLPLDL
+144 AAASWTVLPLDL
-156 VQGSDWE
+156 VQVSDWD

-168 GNLNIPAE
+168 GNLNIPAA
-176 FCNTANVTVALRY
+176 FCNTANVTIALRY

-203 VLDQGAGDNGG
+203 VLDQGAGDQGAGDNGG

-230 FSTTLGAFKN
+230 FSTTLGGFKN

-287 VHVSYEYIMRYNKGD
+287 VHLSYEYILRYNKGD

-314 EAAPAEGWTLLV
+314 EATPAEGWTLLV
-326 GKHTEGTDWTTFAK
+326 DKHTEGTDWTTFAK
-340 EDVAIPA
+340 EDIAIPA
-347 AYLGKTIRIA
+347 AYLGKTVRIA

-367 STWEVKNFAIAAGAA
+367 STWEVKNFAIAAGAP
-382 SGEGGNTGGGSEG
+382 G
-395 VATGDGT
+395 
-402 LANPF
+402 
-407 NSVAANAYVA
+407 
-417 AMAAD
+417 
-422 VVSENDVY
+422 
-430 IKGKIASVEEA
+430 
-441 YGTQFGNGS
+441 
-450 FTISDDGTSAN
+450 
-461 GFKVWRALYLNNE
+461 
-474 KYQDGQTQIKV
+474 
-485 GDEVVV
+485 
-491 CGKVV
+491 
-496 NFKGNTPE
+496 
-504 TAQGQAYLYSLV
+504 
-516 SSEGGNTGGEG
+516 EGGNTGGEG
-527 GGSVDNPITNDYI
+527 GGSVDTPITNDYI
-540 TVTAASFGLENGTAV
+540 TVTAASFGLENQAAV
-555 PQLTLSDGTTLSFD
+555 TELKLSDGTTLTFD
-569 GGGNTNAPKYYTAG
+569 GGGNTNPPKYYNAG
-583 TNIRMYPK
+583 NNIRMYPK

-604 IVINVDKYNGTIC
+604 IVLNVDKYNGTIC

-632 SEQVVTISSVNATS
+632 SEQVVTISNVNATS

-661 IRWISMTIYYV
+661 IRWISLTVYYV

>member
-8 LSLAFAALCFT
+8 LALAFAALCFT
-19 ACEDVPAPFNIFS
+19 ACEDVPAPYNIFS
-32 EGGGQGASSQL
+32 EGAGQGTGSHL
-43 PYTAT
+43 PYTVT

-70 YSCAQITSYIDT
+70 HSCAQITSYIDT

-117 LRYANASELATNYQV
+117 LRYANASDLATNYQV
-132 LVSKDYSKENGV
+132 LVSKDYTKDAGV
-144 AAANWTVLPLDL
+144 AAASWTVLPLDL
-156 VQGSDWE
+156 VQVSDWD

-176 FCNTANVTVALRY
+176 FCNTANVTIALRY

-203 VLDQGAGDNGG
+203 VLDQGAGDQGAGDNGG

-230 FSTTLGAFKN
+230 FSTTLGGFKN

-287 VHVSYEYIMRYNKGD
+287 VHLSYEYILRYNKGD

-314 EAAPAEGWTLLV
+314 EATPAEGWTLLV
-326 GKHTEGTDWTTFAK
+326 DKHTEGTDWTTFAK
-340 EDVAIPA
+340 EDIAIPA
-347 AYLGKTIRIA
+347 AYLGKTVRIA

-367 STWEVKNFAIAAGAA
+367 STWEVKNFAIAAGAP
-382 SGEGGNTGGGSEG
+382 G
-395 VATGDGT
+395 
-402 LANPF
+402 
-407 NSVAANAYVA
+407 
-417 AMAAD
+417 
-422 VVSENDVY
+422 
-430 IKGKIASVEEA
+430 
-441 YGTQFGNGS
+441 
-450 FTISDDGTSAN
+450 
-461 GFKVWRALYLNNE
+461 
-474 KYQDGQTQIKV
+474 
-485 GDEVVV
+485 
-491 CGKVV
+491 
-496 NFKGNTPE
+496 
-504 TAQGQAYLYSLV
+504 
-516 SSEGGNTGGEG
+516 EGGNTGGEG
-527 GGSVDNPITNDYI
+527 GGSVDTPITNDYI
-540 TVTAASFGLENGTAV
+540 TVTAASFGLENQAAV
-555 PQLTLSDGTTLSFD
+555 TELKLSDGTTLTFD
-569 GGGNTNAPKYYTAG
+569 GGGNTNPPKYYNAG
-583 TNIRMYPK
+583 NNIRMYPK
-591 NTMTVKAS
+591 NTMTISAS

-604 IVINVDKYNGTIC
+604 IVLNVDKYNGTIC

-622 ISANPGSVST
+622 ITANPGSVST
-632 SEQVVTISSVNATS
+632 SEQVVTINNVNANS

-661 IRWISMTIYYV
+661 IRWISLTVYYV

>member
-8 LSLAFAALCFT
+8 LALAFAALCFT
-19 ACEDVPAPFNIFS
+19 ACEDVPAPYNIFS
-32 EGGGQGASSQL
+32 EGAGQGTGSHL
-43 PYTAT
+43 PYTVT

-70 YSCAQITSYIDT
+70 HSCAQITSYIDT

-117 LRYANASELATNYQV
+117 LRYANASDLATNYQV
-132 LVSKDYSKENGV
+132 LVSKDYTKDAGV
-144 AAANWTVLPLDL
+144 AAASWTVLPLDL
-156 VQGSDWE
+156 VQVSDWD

-176 FCNTANVTVALRY
+176 FCNTANVTIALRY

-203 VLDQGAGDNGG
+203 VLDQGAGDQGAGDNGG

-230 FSTTLGAFKN
+230 FSTTLGGFKN

-287 VHVSYEYIMRYNKGD
+287 VHVSYEYILRYNKGD

-326 GKHTEGTDWTTFAK
+326 DKHTEGTDWTTFAK
-340 EDVAIPA
+340 EDIAIPA
-347 AYLGKTIRIA
+347 AYLGKTVRIA

-367 STWEVKNFAIAAGAA
+367 STWEVKNFAIAAGAP
-382 SGEGGNTGGGSEG
+382 G
-395 VATGDGT
+395 
-402 LANPF
+402 
-407 NSVAANAYVA
+407 
-417 AMAAD
+417 
-422 VVSENDVY
+422 
-430 IKGKIASVEEA
+430 
-441 YGTQFGNGS
+441 
-450 FTISDDGTSAN
+450 
-461 GFKVWRALYLNNE
+461 
-474 KYQDGQTQIKV
+474 
-485 GDEVVV
+485 
-491 CGKVV
+491 
-496 NFKGNTPE
+496 
-504 TAQGQAYLYSLV
+504 
-516 SSEGGNTGGEG
+516 EGGNTGGEG
-527 GGSVDNPITNDYI
+527 GGSVDTPITNDYI
-540 TVTAASFGLENGTAV
+540 TVTAASFGLENQAAV
-555 PQLTLSDGTTLSFD
+555 TELKLSDGTTLTFD
-569 GGGNTNAPKYYTAG
+569 GGGNTNPPKYYNAG
-583 TNIRMYPK
+583 NNIRMYPK
-591 NTMTVKAS
+591 NTMTISAS

-604 IVINVDKYNGTIC
+604 VVLNVDKYNGVIC

-632 SEQVVTISSVNATS
+632 SEQVVTISNVNATS

-661 IRWISMTIYYV
+661 IRWISLTVYYV

>member
-8 LSLAFAALCFT
+8 LVLAFAALCFT
-19 ACEDVPAPFNIFS
+19 ACEDVPAPYNIFS
-32 EGGGQGASSQL
+32 EGAGQGTGSHL
-43 PYTAT
+43 PYTVT

-70 YSCAQITSYIDT
+70 HSCAQITSYIDT

-117 LRYANASELATNYQV
+117 LRYANASDLATNYQV
-132 LVSKDYSKENGV
+132 LVSKDYTKDAGV
-144 AAANWTVLPLDL
+144 AAASWTVLPLDL
-156 VQGSDWE
+156 VQVSDWD

-176 FCNTANVTVALRY
+176 FCNTANVTIALRY

-203 VLDQGAGDNGG
+203 VLDQGAGDQGAGDSGG

-230 FSTTLGAFKN
+230 FSTTLGGFKN

-287 VHVSYEYIMRYNKGD
+287 VHVSYEYILRYNKGD

-314 EAAPAEGWTLLV
+314 EATPAEGWTLLV
-326 GKHTEGTDWTTFAK
+326 DKHTEGTDWTTFAK
-340 EDVAIPA
+340 EDIAIPA
-347 AYLGKTIRIA
+347 AYLGKTVRIA

-367 STWEVKNFAIAAGAA
+367 STWEVKNFAIAAGAP
-382 SGEGGNTGGGSEG
+382 G
-395 VATGDGT
+395 
-402 LANPF
+402 
-407 NSVAANAYVA
+407 
-417 AMAAD
+417 
-422 VVSENDVY
+422 
-430 IKGKIASVEEA
+430 
-441 YGTQFGNGS
+441 
-450 FTISDDGTSAN
+450 
-461 GFKVWRALYLNNE
+461 
-474 KYQDGQTQIKV
+474 
-485 GDEVVV
+485 
-491 CGKVV
+491 
-496 NFKGNTPE
+496 
-504 TAQGQAYLYSLV
+504 
-516 SSEGGNTGGEG
+516 EGGNTGGEG
-527 GGSVDNPITNDYI
+527 GGSVDTPITNDYI
-540 TVTAASFGLENGTAV
+540 TVTAASFGLENQAAV
-555 PQLTLSDGTTLSFD
+555 TELKLSDGTTLTFD
-569 GGGNTNAPKYYTAG
+569 GGGNTIPPKYYKAG
-583 TNIRMYPK
+583 NNIRMYPK
-591 NTMTVKAS
+591 NTMTISAS

-604 IVINVDKYNGTIC
+604 VVLNVDKYNGVIC

-622 ISANPGSVST
+622 ISANPGSVSS
-632 SEQVVTISSVNATS
+632 SEQVVTISNVNATS

-661 IRWISMTIYYV
+661 IRWISLTVYYV

>member
-8 LSLAFAALCFT
+8 LALAFAALCFT
-19 ACEDVPAPFNIFS
+19 ACEDVPAPYNIFS
-32 EGGGQGASSQL
+32 EGAGQGTGSHL
-43 PYTAT
+43 PYTVT

-70 YSCAQITSYIDT
+70 HSCAQITSYIDT

-117 LRYANASELATNYQV
+117 LRYANASDLATNYQV
-132 LVSKDYSKENGV
+132 LVSKDYTKDAGV
-144 AAANWTVLPLDL
+144 AAASWTVLPLDL
-156 VQGSDWE
+156 VQVSDWD

-176 FCNTANVTVALRY
+176 FCNTVNVTIALRY

-203 VLDQGAGDNGG
+203 VLDQGAGDQGAGDNGG

-230 FSTTLGAFKN
+230 FSTTLGGFKN
-240 YTTSGEGAWTI
+240 YTTSGEGAWMI

-287 VHVSYEYIMRYNKGD
+287 VHVSYEYILRYNKGD

-314 EAAPAEGWTLLV
+314 EATPAEGWTLLV
-326 GKHTEGTDWTTFAK
+326 DKHTEGTDWTTFAK
-340 EDVAIPA
+340 EDIAIPA
-347 AYLGKTIRIA
+347 AYLGKTVRIA

-367 STWEVKNFAIAAGAA
+367 STWEVKNFAIAAGAP
-382 SGEGGNTGGGSEG
+382 G
-395 VATGDGT
+395 
-402 LANPF
+402 
-407 NSVAANAYVA
+407 
-417 AMAAD
+417 
-422 VVSENDVY
+422 
-430 IKGKIASVEEA
+430 
-441 YGTQFGNGS
+441 
-450 FTISDDGTSAN
+450 
-461 GFKVWRALYLNNE
+461 
-474 KYQDGQTQIKV
+474 
-485 GDEVVV
+485 
-491 CGKVV
+491 
-496 NFKGNTPE
+496 
-504 TAQGQAYLYSLV
+504 
-516 SSEGGNTGGEG
+516 EGGNTGGEG
-527 GGSVDNPITNDYI
+527 GGSVDTPITNDYI
-540 TVTAASFGLENGTAV
+540 TVTAASFGLENQAAV
-555 PQLTLSDGTTLSFD
+555 TELKLSDGTTLTFD
-569 GGGNTNAPKYYTAG
+569 GGGNTNPPKYYNAG
-583 TNIRMYPK
+583 NNIRMYPK

-604 IVINVDKYNGTIC
+604 IVLNVDKYNGTIC

-622 ISANPGSVST
+622 ITANPGSVST
-632 SEQVVTISSVNATS
+632 SGQVVTINNVNANS

-661 IRWISMTIYYV
+661 IRWISLTVYYV

>member
-8 LSLAFAALCFT
+8 LALAFAALCFT
-19 ACEDVPAPFNIFS
+19 ACEDVPAPYNIFS
-32 EGGGQGASSQL
+32 EGAGQGTGSHL
-43 PYTAT
+43 PYTVT

-70 YSCAQITSYIDT
+70 HSCAQITSYIDT

-117 LRYANASELATNYQV
+117 LRYANASDLATNYQV
-132 LVSKDYSKENGV
+132 LVSKDYTKDAGV
-144 AAANWTVLPLDL
+144 AAASWTVLPLDL
-156 VQGSDWE
+156 VQVSDWD

-176 FCNTANVTVALRY
+176 FCNTANVTIALRY

-230 FSTTLGAFKN
+230 FSTTLGGFKN

-265 KVTTAGTYYLVS
+265 TVTTAGTYYLVS

-287 VHVSYEYIMRYNKGD
+287 VHVSYEYILRYNKGD

-314 EAAPAEGWTLLV
+314 EATPAEGWTLLV
-326 GKHTEGTDWTTFAK
+326 DKHTEGTDWTTFAK
-340 EDVAIPA
+340 EDIAIPA
-347 AYLGKTIRIA
+347 AYLGKTVRIA

-367 STWEVKNFAIAAGAA
+367 STWEVKNFAIAAGAP
-382 SGEGGNTGGGSEG
+382 G
-395 VATGDGT
+395 
-402 LANPF
+402 
-407 NSVAANAYVA
+407 
-417 AMAAD
+417 
-422 VVSENDVY
+422 
-430 IKGKIASVEEA
+430 
-441 YGTQFGNGS
+441 
-450 FTISDDGTSAN
+450 
-461 GFKVWRALYLNNE
+461 
-474 KYQDGQTQIKV
+474 
-485 GDEVVV
+485 
-491 CGKVV
+491 
-496 NFKGNTPE
+496 
-504 TAQGQAYLYSLV
+504 
-516 SSEGGNTGGEG
+516 EGGNTGGEG
-527 GGSVDNPITNDYI
+527 GGTVDTPITNDYI
-540 TVTAASFGLENGTAV
+540 TVTAASFDLENQAAV
-555 PQLTLSDGTTLSFD
+555 TELKLSDGTTLTFD
-569 GGGNTNAPKYYTAG
+569 GGGGTHAPKYYTYTAG
-583 TNIRMYPK
+583 ANIRMYPK

-604 IVINVDKYNGTIC
+604 VVLNVDKYNGVIC

-632 SEQVVTISSVNATS
+632 SGQVVTINNVNANS

-661 IRWISMTIYYV
+661 IRWISLTVYYV

>member
-8 LSLAFAALCFT
+8 LALAFAALCFT
-19 ACEDVPAPFNIFS
+19 ACEDVPAPYNIFS
-32 EGGGQGASSQL
+32 EGAGQGTGSHL
-43 PYTAT
+43 PYTVT

-70 YSCAQITSYIDT
+70 HSCAQITSYIDT

-117 LRYANASELATNYQV
+117 LRYANASDLATNYQV
-132 LVSKDYSKENGV
+132 LVSKDYTKDAGV
-144 AAANWTVLPLDL
+144 AAASWTVLPLDL
-156 VQGSDWE
+156 VQVSDWD

-168 GNLNIPAE
+168 GNLNIPAA
-176 FCNTANVTVALRY
+176 FCNTANVTIALRY

-203 VLDQGAGDNGG
+203 VLDQGAGDQGAGDNGG

-230 FSTTLGAFKN
+230 FSTTLGGFKN

-287 VHVSYEYIMRYNKGD
+287 VHVSYEYILRYNKGD

-314 EAAPAEGWTLLV
+314 EATPAEGWTLLV
-326 GKHTEGTDWTTFAK
+326 DKHTEGTDWTTFAK
-340 EDVAIPA
+340 EDIAIPA
-347 AYLGKTIRIA
+347 AYLGKTVRIA

-367 STWEVKNFAIAAGAA
+367 STWEVKNFAIAAGAP
-382 SGEGGNTGGGSEG
+382 G
-395 VATGDGT
+395 
-402 LANPF
+402 
-407 NSVAANAYVA
+407 
-417 AMAAD
+417 
-422 VVSENDVY
+422 
-430 IKGKIASVEEA
+430 
-441 YGTQFGNGS
+441 
-450 FTISDDGTSAN
+450 
-461 GFKVWRALYLNNE
+461 
-474 KYQDGQTQIKV
+474 
-485 GDEVVV
+485 
-491 CGKVV
+491 
-496 NFKGNTPE
+496 
-504 TAQGQAYLYSLV
+504 
-516 SSEGGNTGGEG
+516 EGGNTGGEG
-527 GGSVDNPITNDYI
+527 GGSVDTPITNDYI
-540 TVTAASFGLENGTAV
+540 TVTAASFGMGNGEAV
-555 PQLTLSDGTTLSFD
+555 SELKLSDGTTLTFD
-569 GGGNTNAPKYYTAG
+569 GGGNTSAPKYYDG
-583 TNIRMYPK
+583 GKNIRMYPK

-604 IVINVDKYNGTIC
+604 VVLNVDKYNGTIC

-632 SEQVVTISSVNATS
+632 SGQVVTINNVNANS

-661 IRWISMTIYYV
+661 IRWISLTVYYV

>member
-8 LSLAFAALCFT
+8 LALAFAALCFT
-19 ACEDVPAPFNIFS
+19 ACEDVPAPYNIFS
-32 EGGGQGASSQL
+32 EGAGQGTGSHL
-43 PYTAT
+43 PYTVT

-70 YSCAQITSYIDT
+70 HSCAQITSYIDT

-117 LRYANASELATNYQV
+117 LRYANASDLATNYQV
-132 LVSKDYSKENGV
+132 LVSKDYTKDAGV
-144 AAANWTVLPLDL
+144 AAASWTVLPLDL
-156 VQGSDWE
+156 VQVSDWD

-176 FCNTANVTVALRY
+176 FCNTANVTIALRY

-203 VLDQGAGDNGG
+203 VLDQGAGDQGAGDNGG

-230 FSTTLGAFKN
+230 FSTTLGGFKN

-287 VHVSYEYIMRYNKGD
+287 VHVSYEYILRYNKGD

-314 EAAPAEGWTLLV
+314 EATPAEGWTLLV
-326 GKHTEGTDWTTFAK
+326 DKHTEGTDWTTFAK
-340 EDVAIPA
+340 EDIAIPA
-347 AYLGKTIRIA
+347 AYLGKKVRIA

-367 STWEVKNFAIAAGAA
+367 STWEVKNFAIAAGAP
-382 SGEGGNTGGGSEG
+382 G
-395 VATGDGT
+395 
-402 LANPF
+402 
-407 NSVAANAYVA
+407 
-417 AMAAD
+417 
-422 VVSENDVY
+422 
-430 IKGKIASVEEA
+430 
-441 YGTQFGNGS
+441 
-450 FTISDDGTSAN
+450 
-461 GFKVWRALYLNNE
+461 
-474 KYQDGQTQIKV
+474 
-485 GDEVVV
+485 
-491 CGKVV
+491 
-496 NFKGNTPE
+496 
-504 TAQGQAYLYSLV
+504 
-516 SSEGGNTGGEG
+516 EGGNTGGEG
-527 GGSVDNPITNDYI
+527 GGTVDTPITNDYI
-540 TVTAASFGLENGTAV
+540 TVTAASFGLENQAAV
-555 PQLTLSDGTTLSFD
+555 TELKLSDGTTLTFD
-569 GGGNTNAPKYYTAG
+569 GGGGTHAPKYYTYTAG
-583 TNIRMYPK
+583 ANIRMYPK
-591 NTMTVKAS
+591 NTMTISAS

-604 IVINVDKYNGTIC
+604 VVLNVDKYNGVIC

-632 SEQVVTISSVNATS
+632 SEQVVTISNVNATS

-661 IRWISMTIYYV
+661 IRWISLTVYYV

>member
-8 LSLAFAALCFT
+8 LALAFAALCFT
-19 ACEDVPAPFNIFS
+19 ACEDVPAPYNIFS
-32 EGGGQGASSQL
+32 EGAGQGTGSHL
-43 PYTAT
+43 PYTVT

-70 YSCAQITSYIDT
+70 HSCAQITSYIDT

-108 AAHVSFDYI
+108 AAHVAFDYI

-132 LVSKDYSKENGV
+132 LVSKDYTKDAG
-144 AAANWTVLPLDL
+144 AAAASWTVLPLDL
-156 VQGSDWE
+156 VQVSDWD

-168 GNLNIPAE
+168 GNLNIPAA
-176 FCNTANVTVALRY
+176 FCNTANVTIALRY

-203 VLDQGAGDNGG
+203 VLDQGAGDQGAGDNGG

-230 FSTTLGAFKN
+230 FSTTLGGFKN

-287 VHVSYEYIMRYNKGD
+287 VHVSYEYILRYNKGD

-314 EAAPAEGWTLLV
+314 EATPAEGWTLLV
-326 GKHTEGTDWTTFAK
+326 DKHTEGTDWTTFAK
-340 EDVAIPA
+340 EDIAIPA
-347 AYLGKTIRIA
+347 AYLGKTVRIA

-367 STWEVKNFAIAAGAA
+367 STWEVKNFAIAAGAP
-382 SGEGGNTGGGSEG
+382 G
-395 VATGDGT
+395 
-402 LANPF
+402 
-407 NSVAANAYVA
+407 
-417 AMAAD
+417 
-422 VVSENDVY
+422 
-430 IKGKIASVEEA
+430 
-441 YGTQFGNGS
+441 
-450 FTISDDGTSAN
+450 
-461 GFKVWRALYLNNE
+461 
-474 KYQDGQTQIKV
+474 
-485 GDEVVV
+485 
-491 CGKVV
+491 
-496 NFKGNTPE
+496 
-504 TAQGQAYLYSLV
+504 
-516 SSEGGNTGGEG
+516 EGGNTGGEG
-527 GGSVDNPITNDYI
+527 GGTVDTPITNDYI
-540 TVTAASFGLENGTAV
+540 TVTAASFGLENQAAV
-555 PQLTLSDGTTLSFD
+555 TELKLSDGTTLTFD
-569 GGGNTNAPKYYTAG
+569 GGGNTNPPKYYNAG
-583 TNIRMYPK
+583 NNIRMYPK

-604 IVINVDKYNGTIC
+604 IVLNVDKYNGTIC

-622 ISANPGSVST
+622 ITANPGSVST
-632 SEQVVTISSVNATS
+632 SGQVVTINNVNATS

-661 IRWISMTIYYV
+661 IRWISLTVYYV

>member
-8 LSLAFAALCFT
+8 LALAFAALCFT
-19 ACEDVPAPFNIFS
+19 ACEDVPAPYNIFS
-32 EGGGQGASSQL
+32 EGAGQGTGSHL
-43 PYTAT
+43 PYTVT

-70 YSCAQITSYIDT
+70 HSCAQITSYIDT

-117 LRYANASELATNYQV
+117 LRYANASDLATNYQV
-132 LVSKDYSKENGV
+132 LVSKDYTKDAGV
-144 AAANWTVLPLDL
+144 ATASWTVLPLDL
-156 VQGSDWE
+156 VQVSDWD

-176 FCNTANVTVALRY
+176 FCNTANVTIALRY

-203 VLDQGAGDNGG
+203 VLDQGAGDQGAGDNGG

-230 FSTTLGAFKN
+230 FSTTLGGFKN

-251 DYSTAKATG
+251 DYGTAKATG

-287 VHVSYEYIMRYNKGD
+287 VHVSYEYILRYNKGD

-314 EAAPAEGWTLLV
+314 EATPAEGWTLLV
-326 GKHTEGTDWTTFAK
+326 DKHTEGTDWTTFAK
-340 EDVAIPA
+340 EDIAIPA
-347 AYLGKTIRIA
+347 AYLGKTVRIA

-367 STWEVKNFAIAAGAA
+367 STWEVKNFAIAAGAP
-382 SGEGGNTGGGSEG
+382 G
-395 VATGDGT
+395 
-402 LANPF
+402 
-407 NSVAANAYVA
+407 
-417 AMAAD
+417 
-422 VVSENDVY
+422 
-430 IKGKIASVEEA
+430 
-441 YGTQFGNGS
+441 
-450 FTISDDGTSAN
+450 
-461 GFKVWRALYLNNE
+461 
-474 KYQDGQTQIKV
+474 
-485 GDEVVV
+485 
-491 CGKVV
+491 
-496 NFKGNTPE
+496 
-504 TAQGQAYLYSLV
+504 
-516 SSEGGNTGGEG
+516 EGGNTGGEG
-527 GGSVDNPITNDYI
+527 GGSVDTPITNDYI
-540 TVTAASFGLENGTAV
+540 TVTAASFGLENQAAV
-555 PQLTLSDGTTLSFD
+555 TELKLSDGTTLTFD
-569 GGGNTNAPKYYTAG
+569 GGGNTNPPKYYNAG
-583 TNIRMYPK
+583 NNIRMYPK
-591 NTMTVKAS
+591 NTMTISAS

-604 IVINVDKYNGTIC
+604 IVLNVDKYNGTIC

-622 ISANPGSVST
+622 ITANPGSVST
-632 SEQVVTISSVNATS
+632 SGQVVTINNVNANS

-661 IRWISMTIYYV
+661 IRWVSLTVYYV

>member
-8 LSLAFAALCFT
+8 LALAFAALCFT
-19 ACEDVPAPFNIFS
+19 ACEDVPAPYNIFS
-32 EGGGQGASSQL
+32 EGAGQGTGSHL
-43 PYTAT
+43 PYTVT

-70 YSCAQITSYIDT
+70 HSCAQITSYIDT

-117 LRYANASELATNYQV
+117 LRYANASDLATNYQV
-132 LVSKDYSKENGV
+132 LVSKDYTKDAGV
-144 AAANWTVLPLDL
+144 AAASWTVLPLDL
-156 VQGSDWE
+156 VQVSDWD

-176 FCNTANVTVALRY
+176 FCNTANVTIALRY

-203 VLDQGAGDNGG
+203 VLDQGAGDQGAGDNGG

-230 FSTTLGAFKN
+230 FSTTLGGFKN

-287 VHVSYEYIMRYNKGD
+287 VHVSYEYILRYNKGD

-314 EAAPAEGWTLLV
+314 EATPAEGWTLLV
-326 GKHTEGTDWTTFAK
+326 DKHTEGTDWTTFAK
-340 EDVAIPA
+340 EDIAIPA
-347 AYLGKTIRIA
+347 AYLGKTVRIA

-367 STWEVKNFAIAAGAA
+367 STWEVKNFAIAAGAP
-382 SGEGGNTGGGSEG
+382 G
-395 VATGDGT
+395 
-402 LANPF
+402 
-407 NSVAANAYVA
+407 
-417 AMAAD
+417 
-422 VVSENDVY
+422 
-430 IKGKIASVEEA
+430 
-441 YGTQFGNGS
+441 
-450 FTISDDGTSAN
+450 
-461 GFKVWRALYLNNE
+461 
-474 KYQDGQTQIKV
+474 
-485 GDEVVV
+485 
-491 CGKVV
+491 
-496 NFKGNTPE
+496 
-504 TAQGQAYLYSLV
+504 
-516 SSEGGNTGGEG
+516 EGGNTGGEG
-527 GGSVDNPITNDYI
+527 GGTVDTPITNDYI
-540 TVTAASFGLENGTAV
+540 TVTAASFGLENQAAV
-555 PQLTLSDGTTLSFD
+555 TELKLSDGTTLTFD
-569 GGGNTNAPKYYTAG
+569 GGGNTNPPKYYNAG
-583 TNIRMYPK
+583 NNIRMYPK

-604 IVINVDKYNGTIC
+604 VVLNVDKYNGVIC

-622 ISANPGSVST
+622 IAANPGSVST
-632 SEQVVTISSVNATS
+632 SGQVVTINNVNANS

-661 IRWISMTIYYV
+661 IRWISLTVYYV

>member
-1 MKKTFQF
+1 MKKSFQF
-8 LSLAFAALCFT
+8 LALAIAALCFT

-94 SWLISPAFDLTGVE
+94 SWLISPAFDLTGIE
-108 AAHVSFDYI
+108 AAHVAFDYI

-132 LVSKDYSKENGV
+132 LVSKDYTKDAGV
-144 AAANWTVLPLDL
+144 AAANWTVLSLDL
-156 VQGSDWE
+156 VQGSDWD

-302 ENQQVFITDAFN
+302 DNQQVFITDAFN

-367 STWEVKNFAIAAGAA
+367 STWEVKNFAIAAGEA
-382 SGEGGNTGGGSEG
+382 SGEGGNTGGGNEG

-474 KYQDGQTQIKV
+474 KYQDGQTPVKV
-485 GDEVVV
+485 GDEVIV

-496 NFKGNTPE
+496 NYKGNTPE

-632 SEQVVTISSVNATS
+632 ADQVVTISSVNATS

>member
-8 LSLAFAALCFT
+8 LALAFAALCFT
-19 ACEDVPAPFNIFS
+19 ACEDVPAPYNIFS
-32 EGGGQGASSQL
+32 EGAGQGTGSHL
-43 PYTAT
+43 PYTVT

-70 YSCAQITSYIDT
+70 HSCAQITSYIDT

-117 LRYANASELATNYQV
+117 LRYANASDLATNYQV
-132 LVSKDYSKENGV
+132 LVSKDYTKDAGV
-144 AAANWTVLPLDL
+144 AAASWTVLPLDL
-156 VQGSDWE
+156 VQVSDWD

-176 FCNTANVTVALRY
+176 FCNTANVTIALRY

-203 VLDQGAGDNGG
+203 VLDQGAGDQGAGDNGG

-230 FSTTLGAFKN
+230 FSTTLGGFKN

-287 VHVSYEYIMRYNKGD
+287 VHVSYEYILRYNKGD

-314 EAAPAEGWTLLV
+314 EANPAEGWTLLV
-326 GKHTEGTDWTTFAK
+326 DKHTEGTDWTTFAK
-340 EDVAIPA
+340 EDIAIPA
-347 AYLGKTIRIA
+347 AYLGKTVRIA

-367 STWEVKNFAIAAGAA
+367 STWEVKNFAIAAGAP
-382 SGEGGNTGGGSEG
+382 G
-395 VATGDGT
+395 
-402 LANPF
+402 
-407 NSVAANAYVA
+407 
-417 AMAAD
+417 
-422 VVSENDVY
+422 
-430 IKGKIASVEEA
+430 
-441 YGTQFGNGS
+441 
-450 FTISDDGTSAN
+450 
-461 GFKVWRALYLNNE
+461 
-474 KYQDGQTQIKV
+474 
-485 GDEVVV
+485 
-491 CGKVV
+491 
-496 NFKGNTPE
+496 
-504 TAQGQAYLYSLV
+504 
-516 SSEGGNTGGEG
+516 EGGNTGGEG
-527 GGSVDNPITNDYI
+527 GGSVDTPITNDYI
-540 TVTAASFGLENGTAV
+540 TVTAASFGLENQAAV
-555 PQLTLSDGTTLSFD
+555 TELKLSDGTTLTFD
-569 GGGNTNAPKYYTAG
+569 GGGNTNPPKYYNAG
-583 TNIRMYPK
+583 NNIRMYPK

-604 IVINVDKYNGTIC
+604 IVLNVDKYNGTIC

-632 SEQVVTISSVNATS
+632 SEQVVTISNVNATS

-661 IRWISMTIYYV
+661 IRWISLTVYYV

>member
-8 LSLAFAALCFT
+8 LALAFAALCFT
-19 ACEDVPAPFNIFS
+19 ACEDVPAPYNIFS
-32 EGGGQGASSQL
+32 EGAGQGTGSHL
-43 PYTAT
+43 PYTVT

-70 YSCAQITSYIDT
+70 HSCAQITSYIDT

-117 LRYANASELATNYQV
+117 LRYANASDLATNYQV
-132 LVSKDYSKENGV
+132 LVSKDYTKDAGV
-144 AAANWTVLPLDL
+144 AAASWTVLPLDL
-156 VQGSDWE
+156 VQVSDWD

-176 FCNTANVTVALRY
+176 FCNTANVTIALRY

-203 VLDQGAGDNGG
+203 VLDQGAGDQGAGDNGG

-230 FSTTLGAFKN
+230 FSTTLGGFKN

-265 KVTTAGTYYLVS
+265 TVTTAGTYYLVS

-287 VHVSYEYIMRYNKGD
+287 VHVSYEYILRYNKGD

-314 EAAPAEGWTLLV
+314 EATPAEGWTLLV
-326 GKHTEGTDWTTFAK
+326 DKHTEGTDWTTFAK
-340 EDVAIPA
+340 EDIAIPA
-347 AYLGKTIRIA
+347 AYLGKTVRIA

-367 STWEVKNFAIAAGAA
+367 STWEVKNFAIAAGAP
-382 SGEGGNTGGGSEG
+382 G
-395 VATGDGT
+395 
-402 LANPF
+402 
-407 NSVAANAYVA
+407 
-417 AMAAD
+417 
-422 VVSENDVY
+422 
-430 IKGKIASVEEA
+430 
-441 YGTQFGNGS
+441 
-450 FTISDDGTSAN
+450 
-461 GFKVWRALYLNNE
+461 
-474 KYQDGQTQIKV
+474 
-485 GDEVVV
+485 
-491 CGKVV
+491 
-496 NFKGNTPE
+496 
-504 TAQGQAYLYSLV
+504 
-516 SSEGGNTGGEG
+516 EGGNTGGEG
-527 GGSVDNPITNDYI
+527 GGSVDTPITNDYI
-540 TVTAASFGLENGTAV
+540 TVTAASFGMGNGEAV
-555 PQLTLSDGTTLSFD
+555 SELKLSDGTTLTFD
-569 GGGNTNAPKYYTAG
+569 GGGNTSAPKYYDG
-583 TNIRMYPK
+583 GKNIRMYPK

-604 IVINVDKYNGTIC
+604 VVLNVDKYNGVIC

-622 ISANPGSVST
+622 IAANPGSVST
-632 SEQVVTISSVNATS
+632 SGQVVTINNVNATS

-661 IRWISMTIYYV
+661 IRWISLTVYYV

>member
-8 LSLAFAALCFT
+8 LALAFAALCFT
-19 ACEDVPAPFNIFS
+19 ACEDVPAPYNIFS
-32 EGGGQGASSQL
+32 EGAGQGTGSHL
-43 PYTAT
+43 PYTVT

-70 YSCAQITSYIDT
+70 HSCAQITSYIDT

-117 LRYANASELATNYQV
+117 LRYANASDLATNYQV
-132 LVSKDYSKENGV
+132 LVSKDYTKDAGV
-144 AAANWTVLPLDL
+144 AAASWTVLPLDL
-156 VQGSDWE
+156 VQVSDWD

-176 FCNTANVTVALRY
+176 FCNTVNVTIALRY

-203 VLDQGAGDNGG
+203 VLDQGAGDQGAGDNGG

-230 FSTTLGAFKN
+230 FSTTLGGFKN

-287 VHVSYEYIMRYNKGD
+287 VHVSYEYILRYNKGD

-314 EAAPAEGWTLLV
+314 EATPAEGWTLLV
-326 GKHTEGTDWTTFAK
+326 DKHTEGTDWTTFAK
-340 EDVAIPA
+340 EDIAIPA
-347 AYLGKTIRIA
+347 AYLGKTVRIA

-367 STWEVKNFAIAAGAA
+367 STWEVKNFAIAAGAP
-382 SGEGGNTGGGSEG
+382 G
-395 VATGDGT
+395 
-402 LANPF
+402 
-407 NSVAANAYVA
+407 
-417 AMAAD
+417 
-422 VVSENDVY
+422 
-430 IKGKIASVEEA
+430 
-441 YGTQFGNGS
+441 
-450 FTISDDGTSAN
+450 
-461 GFKVWRALYLNNE
+461 
-474 KYQDGQTQIKV
+474 
-485 GDEVVV
+485 
-491 CGKVV
+491 
-496 NFKGNTPE
+496 
-504 TAQGQAYLYSLV
+504 
-516 SSEGGNTGGEG
+516 EGGNTGGEG
-527 GGSVDNPITNDYI
+527 GGSVDTPITNDYI
-540 TVTAASFGLENGTAV
+540 TVTAASFGLENQEAV
-555 PQLTLSDGTTLSFD
+555 TELKLSDGTTLTFD
-569 GGGNTNAPKYYTAG
+569 GGGNTNPPKYYNAG
-583 TNIRMYPK
+583 NNIRMYPK
-591 NTMTVKAS
+591 NTMTISAS

-604 IVINVDKYNGTIC
+604 IVLNVDKYNGTIC

-622 ISANPGSVST
+622 IAANPGSVST
-632 SEQVVTISSVNATS
+632 SGQVVTINNVNANS

-661 IRWISMTIYYV
+661 IRWISLTVYYV

>member
-8 LSLAFAALCFT
+8 LALAFAALCFT
-19 ACEDVPAPFNIFS
+19 ACEDVPAPYNIFS
-32 EGGGQGASSQL
+32 EGAGQGTGSHL
-43 PYTAT
+43 PYTVT

-70 YSCAQITSYIDT
+70 HSCAQITSYIDT

-117 LRYANASELATNYQV
+117 LRYANASDLATNYQV
-132 LVSKDYSKENGV
+132 LVSKDYTKDAGV
-144 AAANWTVLPLDL
+144 AAASWTVLPLDL
-156 VQGSDWE
+156 VQVSDWD

-168 GNLNIPAE
+168 GNLNIPAA
-176 FCNTANVTVALRY
+176 FCNTANVTIALRY

-203 VLDQGAGDNGG
+203 VLDQGAGDQGAGDSGG

-230 FSTTLGAFKN
+230 FSTTLGGFKN

-287 VHVSYEYIMRYNKGD
+287 VHVSYEYILRYNKGD

-314 EAAPAEGWTLLV
+314 EATPAEGWTLLV
-326 GKHTEGTDWTTFAK
+326 DKHTEGTDWTTFAK
-340 EDVAIPA
+340 EDIAIPA
-347 AYLGKTIRIA
+347 AYLGKTVRIA

-367 STWEVKNFAIAAGAA
+367 STWEVKNFAIAAGAP
-382 SGEGGNTGGGSEG
+382 G
-395 VATGDGT
+395 
-402 LANPF
+402 
-407 NSVAANAYVA
+407 
-417 AMAAD
+417 
-422 VVSENDVY
+422 
-430 IKGKIASVEEA
+430 
-441 YGTQFGNGS
+441 
-450 FTISDDGTSAN
+450 
-461 GFKVWRALYLNNE
+461 
-474 KYQDGQTQIKV
+474 
-485 GDEVVV
+485 
-491 CGKVV
+491 
-496 NFKGNTPE
+496 
-504 TAQGQAYLYSLV
+504 
-516 SSEGGNTGGEG
+516 EGGNTGGEG
-527 GGSVDNPITNDYI
+527 GGTVDTPITNDYI
-540 TVTAASFGLENGTAV
+540 TVTAASFGLENQAAV
-555 PQLTLSDGTTLSFD
+555 TELKLSDGTTLTFD
-569 GGGNTNAPKYYTAG
+569 GGGNTNPPKYYNAG
-583 TNIRMYPK
+583 NNIRMYPK
-591 NTMTVKAS
+591 NTMTISAS

-604 IVINVDKYNGTIC
+604 IVLNVDKYNGVIC

-622 ISANPGSVST
+622 ITANPGSVST
-632 SEQVVTISSVNATS
+632 SGQVVTINNVNANS

-652 STTTSTPSQ
+652 STTTGPKSQ
-661 IRWISMTIYYV
+661 IRWISLTVYYV

>member
-8 LSLAFAALCFT
+8 LALAFAALCFT
-19 ACEDVPAPFNIFS
+19 ACEDVPAPYNIFS
-32 EGGGQGASSQL
+32 EGAGQGTGSHL
-43 PYTAT
+43 PYTVT

-70 YSCAQITSYIDT
+70 HSCAQITSYIDT

-117 LRYANASELATNYQV
+117 LRYANASDLATNYQV
-132 LVSKDYSKENGV
+132 LVSKDYTKDAGV
-144 AAANWTVLPLDL
+144 AAASWTVLPLDL
-156 VQGSDWE
+156 VQVSDWD

-176 FCNTANVTVALRY
+176 FCNTANVTIALRY

-203 VLDQGAGDNGG
+203 VLDQGAGDQGAGDNGG

-230 FSTTLGAFKN
+230 FSTTLGGFKN

-287 VHVSYEYIMRYNKGD
+287 VHVSYEYILRYNKGD

-314 EAAPAEGWTLLV
+314 EATPAEGWTLLV
-326 GKHTEGTDWTTFAK
+326 DKHTEGTDWTTFAK
-340 EDVAIPA
+340 EDIAIPA
-347 AYLGKTIRIA
+347 AYLGKTVRIA

-367 STWEVKNFAIAAGAA
+367 STWEVKNFAIAAGAP
-382 SGEGGNTGGGSEG
+382 G
-395 VATGDGT
+395 
-402 LANPF
+402 
-407 NSVAANAYVA
+407 
-417 AMAAD
+417 
-422 VVSENDVY
+422 
-430 IKGKIASVEEA
+430 
-441 YGTQFGNGS
+441 
-450 FTISDDGTSAN
+450 
-461 GFKVWRALYLNNE
+461 
-474 KYQDGQTQIKV
+474 
-485 GDEVVV
+485 
-491 CGKVV
+491 
-496 NFKGNTPE
+496 
-504 TAQGQAYLYSLV
+504 
-516 SSEGGNTGGEG
+516 EGGNTGGEG
-527 GGSVDNPITNDYI
+527 GGSVDTPITNDYI
-540 TVTAASFGLENGTAV
+540 TVTAASFGLENQAAV
-555 PQLTLSDGTTLSFD
+555 TELKLSDGTTLTFD
-569 GGGNTNAPKYYTAG
+569 GGGNTNPPKYYNAG
-583 TNIRMYPK
+583 NNIRMYPK
-591 NTMTVKAS
+591 NTMTISAS

-604 IVINVDKYNGTIC
+604 VVLNVDKYNGVIC

-632 SEQVVTISSVNATS
+632 SEQVVTISNVNAAS

-661 IRWISMTIYYV
+661 IRWISLTVYYV